1 MTSPRFLVGID
12 LGTTNTVVAFCEI
25 TDNLEQS
32 NVTLFDIDQLIG
44 PGEVVRKPL
53 LPSFRYHPAD
63 GQISPS
69 DLILPWESVR
79 TEGDIDN
86 VIVGE
91 WARELGAKVEGRQV
105 SSAKSWLSHQA
116 VDRRSEI
123 LPWAGAAD
131 VEKVS
136 PVTASASYLNHIR
149 QSWNYRHPSNKLE
162 DQDVV
167 VTVPA
172 SFDETARKL
181 TLEAAEQAGLGKIV
195 LLEEPQAV
203 CYDWYARHQHT
214 ASEELKTLP
223 LILVCDVGGG
233 TTDLSLIEAKF
244 DSDELALDRIGV
256 GEHLMLGGD
265 NLDLALAHLAEQ
277 RFSQSKKLNAANLT
291 KLIQQTR
298 KAKENLLSAN
308 APDEVKITMLGS
320 GSKLLGG
327 TKSVQL
333 SKQEVHQIALD
344 GFFPL
349 SGFEEVPDK
358 RRSAVVEF
366 GLPYVADPA
375 VSKHIAEFLTQ
386 HQQVSYAALNR
397 ANKLN
402 LESNQDLESNQNL
415 ESNQY
420 LENGE
425 GTEKPAIPVGL
436 LLNGG
441 VFNSELVTE
450 RITQLLENWKGT
462 PITVLDNPHPDW
474 SVALGA
480 VAFGKARRGA
490 QLKIGGG
497 AARSY
502 FLHLP
507 EKNKMGKALCLL
519 AKGTEEGHEIRLS
532 GRRFSLTLGEPVKFN
547 LLTSTH
553 DSFGNTNSGSNA
565 SIQNGMMVDVDPDI
579 FAPLPPYISTLES
592 EGATLQA
599 NQKERV
605 EVQLACQ
612 LTEVGT
618 LKMECVSTE
627 DDSTE
632 NDSKRWKLE
641 FEVRNQQAD
650 DQENSSF
657 HPNLEECKTL
667 ISRIYS
673 GNKKSAEGKE
683 IKTLPKDLERKLGKR
698 EEWDFATLRQLFDAF
713 SQGRKR
719 RRRSEQHEKNW
730 LRLAGF
736 SMRPGFGDPTDS
748 WRIEQIWSLYQ
759 QSIQFKNHQ
768 GWTDWWVFWRRV
780 AGGLSQEQQ
789 ETILADIAKYLHPGA
804 MKNPQSAKAAQDMGY
819 ESMVRLSAS
828 LENLDVEDKVLLA
841 TWYLSKAMNHNQFEQ
856 AHWWALGR
864 LASRTPLYGSQHN
877 AIPREQIEQWLPKLL
892 ELNWQ
897 KEQMIAFA
905 VVMMCRKTGDRLF
918 DVSDDYRE
926 QVRSKLKQSKV
937 PESWISLVEEVKELS
952 ESESKRVFGDALPSG
967 LTLISS

>member
-1 MTSPRFLVGID
+1 MASPRFLVGID
-12 LGTTNTVVAFCEI
+12 LGTTNTVVAYCEI

-32 NVTLFDIDQLIG
+32 EVSLFDIDQLIG

-53 LPSFRYHPAD
+53 LPSFRYHPAV

-69 DLILPWESVR
+69 DLTLPWENEPVS
-79 TEGDIDN
+79 GDISN

-116 VDRRSEI
+116 VDRSSDI
-123 LPWAGAAD
+123 LPWAGAQD
-131 VEKVS
+131 VDKVS
-136 PVTASASYLNHIR
+136 PVIASASYLNHIR
-149 QSWNYRHPSNKLE
+149 QAWNYRHPSNKLE

-181 TLEAAEQAGLGKIV
+181 TLEAAQLAGLKKIV

-203 CYDWYARHQHT
+203 CYDWYARHQQT
-214 ASEELKTLP
+214 AADKLKELP

-233 TTDLSLIEAKF
+233 TTDLSLIEASF
-244 DSDELALDRIGV
+244 SSQDELALDRIGV

-265 NLDLALAHLAEQ
+265 NLDLALAHLAES
-277 RFSQSKKLNAANLT
+277 RFNQSKKLTAASLT

-308 APDEVKITMLGS
+308 APEEVKITMLGS

-327 TKSVQL
+327 TKSIGL

-349 SGFEEVPDK
+349 SDFSEVPDK

-375 VSKHIAEFLTQ
+375 VSKHVAEFLTQ
-386 HQQVSYAALNR
+386 HQQVARAALR
-397 ANKLN
+397 IEDDK
-402 LESNQDLESNQNL
+402 QN
-415 ESNQY
+415 
-420 LENGE
+420 
-425 GTEKPAIPVGL
+425 AIPVGL

-450 RITQLLENWKGT
+450 RVTTLLSDWRGA
-462 PITVLDNPHPDW
+462 PVTVLDNPHPDW

-502 FLHLP
+502 FLHLQ

-532 GRRFSLTLGEPVKFN
+532 GRRFSLTLGEPVRFN

-553 DSFGNTNSGSNA
+553 DTLTNNTV
-565 SIQNGMMVDVDPDI
+565 IQNGVMVDVDPDL
-579 FAPLPPYISTLES
+579 FAPLPPYITTLEG
-592 EGATLQA
+592 EGAELQA

-605 EVQLACQ
+605 EVQLTCQ

-618 LKMECVSTE
+618 LKMECVSAE
-627 DDSTE
+627 D
-632 NDSKRWKLE
+632 DSKRWELE
-641 FEVRNQQAD
+641 FEVRNKQTD
-650 DQENSSF
+650 DSEQVKL
-657 HPNLEECKTL
+657 HPKLNECKEL
-667 ISRIYS
+667 IARLYS
-673 GNKKSAEGKE
+673 GNKKSAESKE
-683 IKTLPKDLERKLGKR
+683 IKTLAKDLEKKLGKR
-698 EEWDFATLRQLFDAF
+698 DEWDFTTLRQLFDTFA
-713 SQGRKR
+713 QGRKR

-736 SMRPGFGDPTDS
+736 ALRPGFGDPTDS
-748 WRIEQIWSLYQ
+748 WRIEQVWGLYQ
-759 QSIQFKNHQ
+759 QNIQFKNHQ
-768 GWTDWWVFWRRV
+768 GWTDWWVFWRRI

-819 ESMVRLSAS
+819 ESMVRLAAS
-828 LENLDVEDKVLLA
+828 LEHLEVEDKVLLA
-841 TWYLSKAMNHNQFEQ
+841 TWFLSKAINQNQFEQ
-856 AHWWALGR
+856 AHWWAMGR

-877 AIPREQIEQWLPKLL
+877 VVPREQAEQWLPKLL
-892 ELNWQ
+892 EQNWQ
-897 KEQMIAFA
+897 KEPMIAFA
-905 VVMMCRKTGDRLF
+905 AVMICRKTGDRLF
-918 DVSDDYRE
+918 DISDDYRE
-926 QVRSKLKQSKV
+926 QVLAKLKQSKV
-937 PESWISLVEEVKELS
+937 PESWVSLVEEVKELS
-952 ESESKRVFGDALPSG
+952 ESESKRIFGDALPSG
-967 LTLISS
+967 LTLVNN

>member
-1 MTSPRFLVGID
+1 MASPRFLVGID

-25 TDNLEQS
+25 TDDLQQS
-32 NVTLFDIDQLIG
+32 KVSLFDIDQLIG

-53 LPSFRYHPAD
+53 LPSFRYHPAE
-63 GQISPS
+63 GQISPN
-69 DLILPWESVR
+69 DLTLPWDNQPV
-79 TEGDIDN
+79 EGDIKHL
-86 VIVGE
+86 IVGE

-116 VDRRSEI
+116 VDRNSDI
-123 LPWAGAAD
+123 LPWAGASD
-131 VEKVS
+131 VDKVS
-136 PVTASASYLNHIR
+136 PVIASASYLNHIR
-149 QSWNYRHPSNKLE
+149 QAWNYRNPSNKLE
-162 DQDVV
+162 DQEVV

-181 TLEAAEQAGLGKIV
+181 TLEAAQLAGLHKIV

-203 CYDWYARHQHT
+203 CYDWYARHQQT
-214 ASEELKTLP
+214 ASDELKDLP

-244 DSDELALDRIGV
+244 NQDELALDRIGV

-265 NLDLALAHLAEQ
+265 NLDLALAHLAES
-277 RFSQSKKLNAANLT
+277 RFSQSKKLNAASLT

-298 KAKENLLSAN
+298 KAKEQLLSSG

-327 TKSVQL
+327 TKSIGL
-333 SKQEVHQIALD
+333 TKQEVHQIALD

-349 SGFEEVPDK
+349 SDFSQTPDK

-375 VSKHIAEFLTQ
+375 VSKHVAEFLGL
-386 HQQVSYAALNR
+386 HQQVSYAALGQ
-397 ANKLN
+397 
-402 LESNQDLESNQNL
+402 EDTS
-415 ESNQY
+415 
-420 LENGE
+420 
-425 GTEKPAIPVGL
+425 KPAIPVGI

-441 VFNSELVTE
+441 VFNSDLVTE
-450 RITQLLENWKGT
+450 RVTQLLGKWRGA
-462 PITVLDNPHPDW
+462 PVTVLDNPHPDW

-502 FLHLP
+502 FLHLQQ
-507 EKNKMGKALCLL
+507 KNKMGKALCLL

-532 GRRFSLTLGEPVKFN
+532 GRRFSLTLGEPVRFN

-553 DSFGNTNSGSNA
+553 DTLTNDA
-565 SIQNGMMVDVDPDI
+565 QIQNGVIVDVDPDI
-579 FAPLPPYISTLES
+579 FAPLPPYISTLEG
-592 EGATLQA
+592 EGAELQA

-618 LKMECVSTE
+618 LKMECVSV
-627 DDSTE
+627 DD
-632 NDSKRWKLE
+632 DAKRWALE
-641 FEVRNQQAD
+641 FEVRNQKAEQSEEEVLSPRLA
-650 DQENSSF
+650 
-657 HPNLEECKTL
+657 ECKAL
-667 ISRIYS
+667 ITRIYS
-673 GNKKSAEGKE
+673 GNKKSADSKE
-683 IKTLPKDLERKLGKR
+683 IKTLAKDLEKKLGKR
-698 EEWDFATLRQLFDAF
+698 DEWDFATLRHLFDAF
-713 SQGRKR
+713 AQGRKR

-736 SMRPGFGDPTDS
+736 SLRPGFGDATDS
-748 WRIEQIWSLYQ
+748 WRIEQVWGLYQ
-759 QSIQFKNHQ
+759 QNIQFKNHQ
-768 GWTDWWVFWRRV
+768 GWTDWWVFWRRI
-780 AGGLSQEQQ
+780 AGGLNQEQQ

-804 MKNPQSAKAAQDMGY
+804 MKNPQSAKAAQEMGY
-819 ESMVRLSAS
+819 ESMVRLAAS
-828 LENLDVEDKVLLA
+828 LEHLEVEDKVLLSS
-841 TWYLSKAMNHNQFEQ
+841 WFLNKALNSNQFEQ

-877 AIPREQIEQWLPKLL
+877 VIPREQAEQWLPKLL
-892 ELNWQ
+892 DKNWQ
-897 KEQMIAFA
+897 KEPMIAFA
-905 VVMMCRKTGDRLF
+905 AVMICRKTGDRLF
-918 DVSDDYRE
+918 DISDEFRV
-926 QVRSKLKQSKV
+926 QVLEKLKQSKV
-937 PESWISLVEEVKELS
+937 SPSWITLVKEVSELS

-967 LTLISS
+967 LTLVNH

>member
-1 MTSPRFLVGID
+1 MASPRFLVGID
-12 LGTTNTVVAFCEI
+12 LGTTNTVVAYCEI

-32 NVTLFDIDQLIG
+32 EVSLFDIDQLIG

-53 LPSFRYHPAD
+53 LPSFRYHPAV

-69 DLILPWESVR
+69 DLTLPWDNEPVA
-79 TEGDIDN
+79 GDINN

-116 VDRRSEI
+116 VNRNSDI
-123 LPWAGAAD
+123 LPWAGAQD
-131 VEKVS
+131 VDKVS
-136 PVTASASYLNHIR
+136 PVIASASYLNHIR
-149 QSWNYRHPSNKLE
+149 QAWNYRHPSNKLE

-181 TLEAAEQAGLGKIV
+181 TLEAAELAGLKKIV

-203 CYDWYARHQHT
+203 CYDWYARHQQT
-214 ASEELKTLP
+214 AADELKDLP

-244 DSDELALDRIGV
+244 THDDLALDRIGV

-265 NLDLALAHLAEQ
+265 NLDLALAHLAES
-277 RFSQSKKLNAANLT
+277 RFSQNKKLTAASLT

-298 KAKENLLSAN
+298 KAKENLLSTS

-327 TKSVQL
+327 TKSIAL

-349 SGFEEVPDK
+349 SDFSEVPDK

-375 VSKHIAEFLTQ
+375 VSKHVAEFLTQ
-386 HQQVSYAALNR
+386 HQQVSRAALGIEDD
-397 ANKLN
+397 K
-402 LESNQDLESNQNL
+402 QN
-415 ESNQY
+415 
-420 LENGE
+420 
-425 GTEKPAIPVGL
+425 AIPVGL

-441 VFNSELVTE
+441 VFNSDLVTE
-450 RITQLLENWKGT
+450 RVTTLLSDWRGA
-462 PITVLDNPHPDW
+462 PVTVLDNPHPDW

-502 FLHLP
+502 FLHLQ

-532 GRRFSLTLGEPVKFN
+532 GRRFSLTLGEPVRFN

-553 DSFGNTNSGSNA
+553 DTLTNNTA
-565 SIQNGMMVDVDPDI
+565 IQNGVMVDVDPDL
-579 FAPLPPYISTLES
+579 FAPLPPYITTLEG
-592 EGATLQA
+592 EGAELQA

-618 LKMECVSTE
+618 LKMECVSAE
-627 DDSTE
+627 DDK
-632 NDSKRWKLE
+632 KRWELE
-641 FEVRNQQAD
+641 FEVRNKQAD
-650 DQENSSF
+650 DGEEIQL
-657 HPNLEECKTL
+657 HPRLNECKEL
-667 ISRIYS
+667 IARLYS
-673 GNKKSAEGKE
+673 GNKKSAEGNE
-683 IKTLPKDLERKLGKR
+683 IKTLAKDLEKKLGKR
-698 EEWDFATLRQLFDAF
+698 DEWDFTTLRQLFDTFA
-713 SQGRKR
+713 QGRKR

-736 SMRPGFGDPTDS
+736 ALRPGFGDPTDS
-748 WRIEQIWSLYQ
+748 WRIEQVWGLYQ
-759 QSIQFKNHQ
+759 QNIQFKNHQ
-768 GWTDWWVFWRRV
+768 GWTDWWVFWRRI

-804 MKNPQSAKAAQDMGY
+804 MKNPQSAKAAQEMGY

-828 LENLDVEDKVLLA
+828 LEHLEVEDKVLLA
-841 TWYLSKAMNHNQFEQ
+841 TWFLSKAINQNQFEQ
-856 AHWWALGR
+856 AHWWAMGR

-877 AIPREQIEQWLPKLL
+877 VIPREQAEQWLPKLL
-892 ELNWQ
+892 EQNWL
-897 KEQMIAFA
+897 KEPMIAFA
-905 VVMMCRKTGDRLF
+905 AVMICRKTGDRLF
-918 DVSDDYRE
+918 DISDDYRE
-926 QVRSKLKQSKV
+926 QVLTKLKQSKV
-937 PESWISLVEEVKELS
+937 PESWVSLVEEVKELS

-967 LTLISS
+967 LTLVHH

>member
-1 MTSPRFLVGID
+1 MASPRFLVGID
-12 LGTTNTVVAFCEI
+12 LGTTNTVVAYCEI

-32 NVTLFDIDQLIG
+32 EVSLFDIDQLIG

-53 LPSFRYHPAD
+53 LPSFRYHPAV

-69 DLILPWESVR
+69 DLTLPWENEPVA
-79 TEGDIDN
+79 GDINN

-116 VDRRSEI
+116 VDRNSDI
-123 LPWAGAAD
+123 LPWAGAQD
-131 VEKVS
+131 VDKVS
-136 PVTASASYLNHIR
+136 PVIASASYLNHIR
-149 QSWNYRHPSNKLE
+149 QAWNYRHPSNKLE

-181 TLEAAEQAGLGKIV
+181 TLEAAELAGLKKIV

-203 CYDWYARHQHT
+203 CYDWYARHQQT
-214 ASEELKTLP
+214 AADELKDLP

-244 DSDELALDRIGV
+244 THDDLALDRIGV

-265 NLDLALAHLAEQ
+265 NLDLALAHLAES
-277 RFSQSKKLNAANLT
+277 RFSQNKKLTAASLT

-298 KAKENLLSAN
+298 KAKENLLSTS

-327 TKSVQL
+327 TKSIAL

-349 SGFEEVPDK
+349 SDFSEVPDK

-375 VSKHIAEFLTQ
+375 VSKHVAEFLTQ
-386 HQQVSYAALNR
+386 HQQVARAALGIEDD
-397 ANKLN
+397 K
-402 LESNQDLESNQNL
+402 QN
-415 ESNQY
+415 
-420 LENGE
+420 
-425 GTEKPAIPVGL
+425 AIPVGL

-441 VFNSELVTE
+441 VFNSDLVTE
-450 RITQLLENWKGT
+450 RVTTLLSDWRGA
-462 PITVLDNPHPDW
+462 PVTVLDNPHPDW

-502 FLHLP
+502 FLHLQ

-532 GRRFSLTLGEPVKFN
+532 GRRFSLTLGEPVRFN

-553 DSFGNTNSGSNA
+553 DTLTNNTA
-565 SIQNGMMVDVDPDI
+565 IQNGVMVDVGPDL
-579 FAPLPPYISTLES
+579 FAPLPPYITTLEG
-592 EGATLQA
+592 EGAELQA

-618 LKMECVSTE
+618 LKMECVSAE
-627 DDSTE
+627 D
-632 NDSKRWKLE
+632 DSKRWELE
-641 FEVRNQQAD
+641 FEVRNKQTD
-650 DQENSSF
+650 DSEQVKL
-657 HPNLEECKTL
+657 HPKLNECKEL
-667 ISRIYS
+667 IARLYS

-683 IKTLPKDLERKLGKR
+683 IKTLAKDLEKKLGKR
-698 EEWDFATLRQLFDAF
+698 DEWEFTTLRQLFDTFA
-713 SQGRKR
+713 QGRKR

-736 SMRPGFGDPTDS
+736 ALRPGFGDPTDS
-748 WRIEQIWSLYQ
+748 WRIEQVWGLYQ
-759 QSIQFKNHQ
+759 QNIQFKNHQ
-768 GWTDWWVFWRRV
+768 GWTDWWVFWRRI

-804 MKNPQSAKAAQDMGY
+804 MKNPQSAKAAQEMGY

-828 LENLDVEDKVLLA
+828 LEHLEVEDKVLLA
-841 TWYLSKAMNHNQFEQ
+841 TWFLSKAINQNQFEQ
-856 AHWWALGR
+856 AHWWAMGR

-877 AIPREQIEQWLPKLL
+877 VIPREQAEQWLPKLL
-892 ELNWQ
+892 EQNWL
-897 KEQMIAFA
+897 KEPMIAFA
-905 VVMMCRKTGDRLF
+905 AVMICRKTGDRLF
-918 DVSDDYRE
+918 DISDDYRE
-926 QVRSKLKQSKV
+926 QVLTKLKQSKV
-937 PESWISLVEEVKELS
+937 PESWVSLVEEVKELS

-967 LTLISS
+967 LTLVHH

>member
-1 MTSPRFLVGID
+1 MASPRFLVGID
-12 LGTTNTVVAFCEI
+12 LGTTNTVVAYCEI

-32 NVTLFDIDQLIG
+32 EVSLFDIDQLIG

-53 LPSFRYHPAD
+53 LPSFRYHPAV

-69 DLILPWESVR
+69 DLTLPWDNEPVA
-79 TEGDIDN
+79 GDISN

-116 VDRRSEI
+116 VDRSSDI
-123 LPWAGAAD
+123 LPWAGAQD
-131 VEKVS
+131 VDKVS
-136 PVTASASYLNHIR
+136 PIIASASYLNHIR
-149 QSWNYRHPSNKLE
+149 QAWNYRHPSNKLE

-181 TLEAAEQAGLGKIV
+181 TLEAAQLAGLKKIV

-203 CYDWYARHQHT
+203 CYDWYARHQQT
-214 ASEELKTLP
+214 ATDELKELP

-233 TTDLSLIEAKF
+233 TTDLSLIEASF
-244 DSDELALDRIGV
+244 SSQDELALDRIGV

-265 NLDLALAHLAEQ
+265 NLDLALAHLAES
-277 RFSQSKKLNAANLT
+277 RFNQSKKLTAASLT

-298 KAKENLLSAN
+298 KAKENLLSSS
-308 APDEVKITMLGS
+308 APEEVKITMLGS

-327 TKSVQL
+327 TKSIGL

-349 SGFEEVPDK
+349 SDFSEVPDK

-375 VSKHIAEFLTQ
+375 VSKHVAEFLTQ
-386 HQQVSYAALNR
+386 HQQVARAALR
-397 ANKLN
+397 IEDDK
-402 LESNQDLESNQNL
+402 QN
-415 ESNQY
+415 
-420 LENGE
+420 
-425 GTEKPAIPVGL
+425 AIPVGL

-450 RITQLLENWKGT
+450 RVTTLLSDWRGA
-462 PITVLDNPHPDW
+462 PVTVLDNPHPDW

-502 FLHLP
+502 FLHLQ

-532 GRRFSLTLGEPVKFN
+532 GRRFSLTLGEPVRFN

-553 DSFGNTNSGSNA
+553 DTLTNNTA
-565 SIQNGMMVDVDPDI
+565 IQNGVMVDVDPDL
-579 FAPLPPYISTLES
+579 FAPLPPYITTLEG
-592 EGATLQA
+592 EGAELQA

-618 LKMECVSTE
+618 LMMECVSAE
-627 DDSTE
+627 D
-632 NDSKRWKLE
+632 DSKRWELE
-641 FEVRNQQAD
+641 FEVRNKQTD
-650 DQENSSF
+650 DSEQVKL
-657 HPNLEECKTL
+657 HPKLNECKEL
-667 ISRIYS
+667 IARLYS
-673 GNKKSAEGKE
+673 GNKKSAESKE
-683 IKTLPKDLERKLGKR
+683 IKTLVKDLEKKLGKR
-698 EEWDFATLRQLFDAF
+698 DEWDFTTLRQLFDTFA
-713 SQGRKR
+713 QGRKR

-736 SMRPGFGDPTDS
+736 ALRPGFGDPTDS
-748 WRIEQIWSLYQ
+748 WRIEQVWGLYQ
-759 QSIQFKNHQ
+759 QNIQFKNHQ
-768 GWTDWWVFWRRV
+768 GWTDWWVFWRRI

-828 LENLDVEDKVLLA
+828 LEHLEVEDKVLLA
-841 TWYLSKAMNHNQFEQ
+841 TWFLSKAINHNQFEQ
-856 AHWWALGR
+856 AHWWAMGR

-877 AIPREQIEQWLPKLL
+877 VVPREQAEQWLPKLL
-892 ELNWQ
+892 EQNWQ
-897 KEQMIAFA
+897 KEPMIAFA
-905 VVMMCRKTGDRLF
+905 AVMICRKTGDRLF
-918 DVSDDYRE
+918 DISDDYRE
-926 QVRSKLKQSKV
+926 QVLAKLKQSKV

-952 ESESKRVFGDALPSG
+952 ESESKRIFGDALPSG
-967 LTLISS
+967 LTLVNN

>member
-1 MTSPRFLVGID
+1 MASPRFLVGID
-12 LGTTNTVVAFCEI
+12 LGTTNTVVAYCEI

-32 NVTLFDIDQLIG
+32 EVSLFDIDQLIG

-53 LPSFRYHPAD
+53 LPSFRYHPAQ

-69 DLILPWESVR
+69 DLTLPWENQPVS
-79 TEGDIDN
+79 GDINN

-116 VDRRSEI
+116 VDRSSDI
-123 LPWAGAAD
+123 LPWAGAQD
-131 VEKVS
+131 VDKVS
-136 PVTASASYLNHIR
+136 PVIASASYLNHIR
-149 QSWNYRHPSNKLE
+149 QAWNYRHPSNKLE

-181 TLEAAEQAGLGKIV
+181 TLEAADLAGLKKIV

-203 CYDWYARHQHT
+203 CYDWYARHQQT
-214 ASEELKTLP
+214 AADELKDLP

-244 DSDELALDRIGV
+244 KQSNDSESELALDRIGV

-265 NLDLALAHLAEQ
+265 NLDLALAHLAES
-277 RFSQSKKLNAANLT
+277 RFNQNKKLTAASLT

-298 KAKENLLSAN
+298 KAKENLLSSN
-308 APDEVKITMLGS
+308 APEEVKITMLGS

-327 TKSVQL
+327 TKSIAL

-349 SGFEEVPDK
+349 SEFNEVPDK

-375 VSKHIAEFLTQ
+375 VSKHVAEFLTQ
-386 HQQVSYAALNR
+386 HQQVSRSALGIEDE
-397 ANKLN
+397 K
-402 LESNQDLESNQNL
+402 QN
-415 ESNQY
+415 
-420 LENGE
+420 
-425 GTEKPAIPVGL
+425 AIPVGL

-441 VFNSELVTE
+441 VFNSDLVTE
-450 RITQLLENWKGT
+450 RVTTLLSDWRGA
-462 PITVLDNPHPDW
+462 PVTVLDNPHPDW

-502 FLHLP
+502 FLHLQ

-532 GRRFSLTLGEPVKFN
+532 GRRFSLTLGEPVRFN

-553 DSFGNTNSGSNA
+553 DTLTNNTA
-565 SIQNGMMVDVDPDI
+565 IQNGVMVDVDPDL
-579 FAPLPPYISTLES
+579 FVPLPPYITTLEG
-592 EGATLQA
+592 EGAELHA

-618 LKMECVSTE
+618 LKMECVSAG
-627 DDSTE
+627 DDT
-632 NDSKRWKLE
+632 KRWALE
-641 FEVRNQQAD
+641 FEVRNKQAD
-650 DQENSSF
+650 DNEDVQL
-657 HPNLEECKTL
+657 HPKLNECKEL
-667 ISRIYS
+667 VARLYS
-673 GNKKSAEGKE
+673 GNKKSADSKE
-683 IKTLPKDLERKLGKR
+683 IKTLAKDLEKKLGKR
-698 EEWDFATLRQLFDAF
+698 DEWDFTTLRQLFDAF
-713 SQGRKR
+713 AQGRKR

-736 SMRPGFGDPTDS
+736 ALRPGFGDPTDS
-748 WRIEQIWSLYQ
+748 WRIEQIWGLYQ
-759 QSIQFKNHQ
+759 QNIQFKNHQ
-768 GWTDWWVFWRRV
+768 GWTDWWVFWRRI
-780 AGGLSQEQQ
+780 AGGLNQEQQ

-828 LENLDVEDKVLLA
+828 LENLEVEDKVLLA
-841 TWYLSKAMNHNQFEQ
+841 TWFLSKAINHNQFQQ
-856 AHWWALGR
+856 AHWWAMGR
-864 LASRTPLYGSQHN
+864 LASRTPLYGSQHSV
-877 AIPREQIEQWLPKLL
+877 IPREQAEQWLPKLL
-892 ELNWQ
+892 EQNWQ
-897 KEQMIAFA
+897 KEPMIAFA
-905 VVMMCRKTGDRLF
+905 AVMICRKTGDRLF
-918 DVSDDYRE
+918 DISDDYRE
-926 QVRSKLKQSKV
+926 KVLAKLKQSKV
-937 PESWISLVEEVKELS
+937 PESWVSLVEEVKELS
-952 ESESKRVFGDALPSG
+952 DSESKRVFGDALPSG
-967 LTLISS
+967 LTLVHH

>member
-1 MTSPRFLVGID
+1 MASPRFLVGID
-12 LGTTNTVVAFCEI
+12 LGTTNTVVAYCEI

-32 NVTLFDIDQLIG
+32 EVSLFDIDQLIG

-53 LPSFRYHPAD
+53 LPSFRYHPAV

-69 DLILPWESVR
+69 DLTLPWENEPVS
-79 TEGDIDN
+79 GDISN

-116 VDRRSEI
+116 VDRSSDI
-123 LPWAGAAD
+123 LPWAGAQD
-131 VEKVS
+131 VDKVS
-136 PVTASASYLNHIR
+136 PVIASASYLNHIR
-149 QSWNYRHPSNKLE
+149 QAWNYRHPSNKLE

-181 TLEAAEQAGLGKIV
+181 TLEAAQLAGLKKIV

-203 CYDWYARHQHT
+203 CYDWYARHQQT
-214 ASEELKTLP
+214 AADELKELP

-233 TTDLSLIEAKF
+233 TTDLSLIEASF
-244 DSDELALDRIGV
+244 SSQNELALDRIGV

-265 NLDLALAHLAEQ
+265 NLDLALAHLAES
-277 RFSQSKKLNAANLT
+277 RFNQSKKLTAASLT

-298 KAKENLLSAN
+298 KAKENLLSAS
-308 APDEVKITMLGS
+308 APEEVKITMLGS

-327 TKSVQL
+327 TKSIGL

-349 SGFEEVPDK
+349 SDFSEVPDK

-375 VSKHIAEFLTQ
+375 VSKHVAEFLTQ
-386 HQQVSYAALNR
+386 HQQVSRAALGIEDD
-397 ANKLN
+397 K
-402 LESNQDLESNQNL
+402 QN
-415 ESNQY
+415 
-420 LENGE
+420 
-425 GTEKPAIPVGL
+425 AIPVGL

-450 RITQLLENWKGT
+450 RVTTLLSDWRGA
-462 PITVLDNPHPDW
+462 PVTVLDNPHPDW

-502 FLHLP
+502 FLHLQ

-532 GRRFSLTLGEPVKFN
+532 GRRFSLTLGEPVRFN

-553 DSFGNTNSGSNA
+553 DTLTNNTA
-565 SIQNGMMVDVDPDI
+565 IQNGVMVDVDPDL
-579 FAPLPPYISTLES
+579 FAPLPPYITTLEG
-592 EGATLQA
+592 EGAELQA

-618 LKMECVSTE
+618 LKMECVSAE
-627 DDSTE
+627 D
-632 NDSKRWKLE
+632 DSKRWELE
-641 FEVRNQQAD
+641 FEVRNKQTD
-650 DQENSSF
+650 DSEQVKL
-657 HPNLEECKTL
+657 HPKLNECKEL
-667 ISRIYS
+667 IARLYS
-673 GNKKSAEGKE
+673 GNKKSAESKE
-683 IKTLPKDLERKLGKR
+683 IKTLAKDLEKKLGKR
-698 EEWDFATLRQLFDAF
+698 DEWDFTTLRQLFDTFA
-713 SQGRKR
+713 QGRKR

-736 SMRPGFGDPTDS
+736 ALRPGFGDPTDS
-748 WRIEQIWSLYQ
+748 WRIEQVWGLYQ
-759 QSIQFKNHQ
+759 QNIQFKNHQ
-768 GWTDWWVFWRRV
+768 GWTDWWVFWRRI

-828 LENLDVEDKVLLA
+828 LEHLEVEDKVLLA
-841 TWYLSKAMNHNQFEQ
+841 TWFLSKAINHNQFEQ
-856 AHWWALGR
+856 AHWWAMGR

-877 AIPREQIEQWLPKLL
+877 VVPREQAEQWLPKLL
-892 ELNWQ
+892 EQNWQ
-897 KEQMIAFA
+897 KEPMIAFA
-905 VVMMCRKTGDRLF
+905 AVMICRKTGDRLF
-918 DVSDDYRE
+918 DISDDYRE
-926 QVRSKLKQSKV
+926 QVLAKLKQSKV
-937 PESWISLVEEVKELS
+937 PESWVSLVEEVKELS
-952 ESESKRVFGDALPSG
+952 ESESKRIFGDALPSG
-967 LTLISS
+967 LTLVNN

>member
-1 MTSPRFLVGID
+1 MASPRFLVGID
-12 LGTTNTVVAFCEI
+12 LGTTNTVVAYCEI
-25 TDNLEQS
+25 TDNLQQS
-32 NVTLFDIDQLIG
+32 AVSLFEIDQLIG

-53 LPSFRYHPAD
+53 LPSFRYHPAT

-69 DLILPWESVR
+69 DLILPWEHEPVS
-79 TEGDIDN
+79 GDIRH

-116 VDRRSEI
+116 VDRNSDI
-123 LPWAGAAD
+123 LPWAAASD
-131 VEKVS
+131 VDKVS
-136 PVTASASYLNHIR
+136 PVVASASYLNHIR
-149 QSWNYRHPSNKLE
+149 QAWNYRNPSNKLE

-181 TLEAAEQAGLGKIV
+181 TLEAAELAGLNKIV

-203 CYDWYARHQHT
+203 CYDWYARHQQT
-214 ASEELKTLP
+214 ASEELQDVP

-233 TTDLSLIEAKF
+233 TTDLSLIEAKL
-244 DSDELALDRIGV
+244 DDNELALDRIGV

-265 NLDLALAHLAEQ
+265 NLDLALAHLAES
-277 RFSQSKKLNAANLT
+277 RFSQNTKKLNAAALT

-298 KAKENLLSAN
+298 KAKENLLSSN
-308 APDEVKITMLGS
+308 APQEVKITMLGS

-327 TKSVQL
+327 TKSIGL
-333 SKQEVHQIALD
+333 TKEEVHQIALD

-349 SGFEEVPDK
+349 SDFSDIPDK

-375 VSKHIAEFLTQ
+375 VSKHVAEFLNV
-386 HQQVSYAALNR
+386 HQQVSYSALNQ
-397 ANKLN
+397 
-402 LESNQDLESNQNL
+402 EDTS
-415 ESNQY
+415 
-420 LENGE
+420 
-425 GTEKPAIPVGL
+425 KPAIPVGL

-441 VFNSELVTE
+441 VFNSDLVTE
-450 RITQLLENWKGT
+450 RITSLLGNWRGA

-497 AARSY
+497 AARSF
-502 FLHLP
+502 FLHLQ

-532 GRRFSLTLGEPVKFN
+532 GRRFSLTLGEPVRFN

-553 DSFGNTNSGSNA
+553 DTLTQNTA
-565 SIQNGMMVDVDPDI
+565 IQNGVMVDVDPDI
-579 FAPLPPYISTLES
+579 FAPLPPYISTLEG
-592 EGATLQA
+592 EGIELQA

-618 LKMECVSTE
+618 LKMECVSVE
-627 DDSTE
+627 DDT
-632 NDSKRWKLE
+632 KRWALE
-641 FEVRNQQAD
+641 FEVRNQKAD
-650 DQENSSF
+650 DAEQEQL
-657 HPNLEECKTL
+657 HPRLTDCKEL
-667 ISRIYS
+667 ITRIYS
-673 GNKKSAEGKE
+673 GNKKSADTKE
-683 IKTLPKDLERKLGKR
+683 IKTLAKDLEKKLGKR
-698 EEWDFATLRQLFDAF
+698 DEWDFSTLRQLFDAF
-713 SQGRKR
+713 AQGRKR

-736 SMRPGFGDPTDS
+736 SLRPGFGDPTDS
-748 WRIEQIWSLYQ
+748 WRIEQVWGLYQ
-759 QSIQFKNHQ
+759 QGIQFKNHQ
-768 GWTDWWVFWRRV
+768 GWTDWWVFWRRI

-804 MKNPQSAKAAQDMGY
+804 MKNPQSAKAAQEMGY

-828 LENLDVEDKVLLA
+828 LEHLEVEDKVLLA
-841 TWYLSKAMNHNQFEQ
+841 SWFLSKALNHNQFEQ
-856 AHWWALGR
+856 AHWWAMGR

-877 AIPREQIEQWLPKLL
+877 VVSREQAEQWLPKLL
-892 ELNWQ
+892 EQNWQ
-897 KEQMIAFA
+897 KEPMIAFA
-905 VVMMCRKTGDRLF
+905 AVMICRKTGDRLF
-918 DVSDDYRE
+918 DISDDFRE
-926 QVRSKLKQSKV
+926 QVLAKLKQSKV
-937 PESWISLVEEVKELS
+937 PESWVSLVEEIKELS

-967 LTLISS
+967 LTLVNH

>member
-1 MTSPRFLVGID
+1 MASPRFLVGID
-12 LGTTNTVVAFCEI
+12 LGTTNTVVAYCEI

-32 NVTLFDIDQLIG
+32 EVSLFDIDQLIG

-53 LPSFRYHPAD
+53 LPSFRYHPAV

-69 DLILPWESVR
+69 DLTLPWENEPVS
-79 TEGDIDN
+79 GDISN

-116 VDRRSEI
+116 VDRSSDI
-123 LPWAGAAD
+123 LPWAGAQD
-131 VEKVS
+131 VDKVS
-136 PVTASASYLNHIR
+136 PVIASASYLNHIR
-149 QSWNYRHPSNKLE
+149 QAWNYRHPSNKLE

-181 TLEAAEQAGLGKIV
+181 TLEAAELAGLKKIV

-203 CYDWYARHQHT
+203 CYDWYARHQQT
-214 ASEELKTLP
+214 AADELKELP

-233 TTDLSLIEAKF
+233 TTDLSLIEASF
-244 DSDELALDRIGV
+244 SSQDELALDRIGV

-265 NLDLALAHLAEQ
+265 NLDLALAHLAESRLSQ
-277 RFSQSKKLNAANLT
+277 NKGEQSKKLTAASLT

-298 KAKENLLSAN
+298 KAKENLLSAS
-308 APDEVKITMLGS
+308 APEEVKITMLGS

-327 TKSVQL
+327 TKSIGL

-349 SGFEEVPDK
+349 SDFSEVPDK

-375 VSKHIAEFLTQ
+375 VSKHVAEFLTQ
-386 HQQVSYAALNR
+386 HQQVARAALR
-397 ANKLN
+397 IEDDK
-402 LESNQDLESNQNL
+402 QN
-415 ESNQY
+415 
-420 LENGE
+420 
-425 GTEKPAIPVGL
+425 AIPVGL

-450 RITQLLENWKGT
+450 RVTTLLSDWRGA
-462 PITVLDNPHPDW
+462 PVTVLDNPHPDW

-502 FLHLP
+502 FLHLQ

-532 GRRFSLTLGEPVKFN
+532 GRRFSLTLGEPVRFN

-553 DSFGNTNSGSNA
+553 DILTNNTA
-565 SIQNGMMVDVDPDI
+565 IQNGVMVDVDPDL
-579 FAPLPPYISTLES
+579 FAPLPPYITTLEG
-592 EGATLQA
+592 EGAELQA

-618 LKMECVSTE
+618 LKMECVSAE
-627 DDSTE
+627 DE
-632 NDSKRWKLE
+632 SKRWELE
-641 FEVRNQQAD
+641 FEVRNKQTD
-650 DQENSSF
+650 DSEQVKL
-657 HPNLEECKTL
+657 HPKLNECKEL
-667 ISRIYS
+667 IARLYS
-673 GNKKSAEGKE
+673 GNKKSAESKE
-683 IKTLPKDLERKLGKR
+683 IKTLAKDLEKKLGKR
-698 EEWDFATLRQLFDAF
+698 DEWDFTTLRQLFDTFA
-713 SQGRKR
+713 QGRKR

-736 SMRPGFGDPTDS
+736 ALRPGFGDPTDS
-748 WRIEQIWSLYQ
+748 WRIEQVWGLYQ
-759 QSIQFKNHQ
+759 QNIQFKNHQ
-768 GWTDWWVFWRRV
+768 GWTDWWVFWRRI

-819 ESMVRLSAS
+819 ESMVRLAAS
-828 LENLDVEDKVLLA
+828 LEHLEVEDKVLLA
-841 TWYLSKAMNHNQFEQ
+841 TWFLSKAINHNQFEQ
-856 AHWWALGR
+856 AHWWAMGR

-877 AIPREQIEQWLPKLL
+877 VIPREQAEQWLPKLL
-892 ELNWQ
+892 EQNWQ
-897 KEQMIAFA
+897 KEPMIAFA
-905 VVMMCRKTGDRLF
+905 AVMICRKTGDRLF
-918 DVSDDYRE
+918 DISDDYRE
-926 QVRSKLKQSKV
+926 QVLAKLKQSKV
-937 PESWISLVEEVKELS
+937 PESWVSLVEEVKELS
-952 ESESKRVFGDALPSG
+952 ESESKRIFGDALPSG
-967 LTLISS
+967 LTLVNN

>member
-1 MTSPRFLVGID
+1 MASPRFLVGID
-12 LGTTNTVVAFCEI
+12 LGTTNTVVAYCEI

-32 NVTLFDIDQLIG
+32 EVSLFDIDQLIG

-53 LPSFRYHPAD
+53 LPSFRYHPAV

-69 DLILPWESVR
+69 DLTLPWENEPVS
-79 TEGDIDN
+79 GDISN

-116 VDRRSEI
+116 VDRSSDI
-123 LPWAGAAD
+123 LPWAGAQD
-131 VEKVS
+131 VDKVS
-136 PVTASASYLNHIR
+136 PVIASASYLNHIR
-149 QSWNYRHPSNKLE
+149 QAWNYRHPSNKLE

-181 TLEAAEQAGLGKIV
+181 TLEAAQLAGLKKIV

-203 CYDWYARHQHT
+203 CYDWYARHQQT
-214 ASEELKTLP
+214 AADELKELP

-233 TTDLSLIEAKF
+233 TTDLSLIEASF
-244 DSDELALDRIGV
+244 SSQDELALDRIGV

-265 NLDLALAHLAEQ
+265 NLDLALAHLAES
-277 RFSQSKKLNAANLT
+277 RFNQSKKLTAASLT

-298 KAKENLLSAN
+298 KAKENLLSAS
-308 APDEVKITMLGS
+308 APEEVKITMLGS
-320 GSKLLGG
+320 GSKLLSG
-327 TKSVQL
+327 TKSIGL

-349 SGFEEVPDK
+349 SDFSEVPDK

-375 VSKHIAEFLTQ
+375 VSKHVAEFLTQ
-386 HQQVSYAALNR
+386 HQQVARAALGIEDD
-397 ANKLN
+397 K
-402 LESNQDLESNQNL
+402 QN
-415 ESNQY
+415 
-420 LENGE
+420 
-425 GTEKPAIPVGL
+425 AIPVGL

-450 RITQLLENWKGT
+450 RVTTLLSDWRGS
-462 PITVLDNPHPDW
+462 PVTVLDNPHPDW

-502 FLHLP
+502 FLHLQ

-532 GRRFSLTLGEPVKFN
+532 GRRFSLTLGEPVRFN

-553 DSFGNTNSGSNA
+553 DTLTNNTA
-565 SIQNGMMVDVDPDI
+565 IQNGVMVDVDPDL
-579 FAPLPPYISTLES
+579 FAPLPPYITTLEG
-592 EGATLQA
+592 EGAELQA

-618 LKMECVSTE
+618 LKMECVSAE
-627 DDSTE
+627 D
-632 NDSKRWKLE
+632 DSKRWELE
-641 FEVRNQQAD
+641 FEVRNKQTD
-650 DQENSSF
+650 DSEQVKL
-657 HPNLEECKTL
+657 HPKLNECKEL
-667 ISRIYS
+667 IARLYS
-673 GNKKSAEGKE
+673 GNKKSAESKE
-683 IKTLPKDLERKLGKR
+683 IKTLAKDLEKKLGKR
-698 EEWDFATLRQLFDAF
+698 DEWDFTTLRQLFDTFA
-713 SQGRKR
+713 QGRKR

-736 SMRPGFGDPTDS
+736 ALRPGFGDPTDS
-748 WRIEQIWSLYQ
+748 WRIEQVWGLYQ
-759 QSIQFKNHQ
+759 QNIQFKNHQ
-768 GWTDWWVFWRRV
+768 GWTDWWVFWRRI

-804 MKNPQSAKAAQDMGY
+804 MKNPQSAKTAQDMGY
-819 ESMVRLSAS
+819 ESMVRLAAS
-828 LENLDVEDKVLLA
+828 LEHLEVEDKVLLA
-841 TWYLSKAMNHNQFEQ
+841 TWFLSKAINHNQFEQ
-856 AHWWALGR
+856 AHWWAMGR

-877 AIPREQIEQWLPKLL
+877 VVPREQAEQWLPKLL
-892 ELNWQ
+892 EQNWQ
-897 KEQMIAFA
+897 KEPMIAFA
-905 VVMMCRKTGDRLF
+905 AVMICRKTGDRLF
-918 DVSDDYRE
+918 DISDDYRE
-926 QVRSKLKQSKV
+926 QVLAKLKQSKV
-937 PESWISLVEEVKELS
+937 PESWVSLVEEVKELS
-952 ESESKRVFGDALPSG
+952 ESESKRIFGDALPSG
-967 LTLISS
+967 LTLVNN

>member
-1 MTSPRFLVGID
+1 MASPRFLVGID
-12 LGTTNTVVAFCEI
+12 LGTTNTVVAYCEI

-32 NVTLFDIDQLIG
+32 EVSLFDIDQLIG

-53 LPSFRYHPAD
+53 LPSFRYHPAV

-69 DLILPWESVR
+69 DLTLPWENEPVS
-79 TEGDIDN
+79 GDISN

-116 VDRRSEI
+116 VDRSSDI
-123 LPWAGAAD
+123 LPWAGAQD
-131 VEKVS
+131 VDKVS
-136 PVTASASYLNHIR
+136 PVIASASYLNHIR
-149 QSWNYRHPSNKLE
+149 QAWNYRHPSNKLE

-181 TLEAAEQAGLGKIV
+181 TLEAAQLAGLKKIV

-203 CYDWYARHQHT
+203 CYDWYARHQQT
-214 ASEELKTLP
+214 AADELKELP

-233 TTDLSLIEAKF
+233 TTDLSLIEASF
-244 DSDELALDRIGV
+244 SSQDELALDRIGV

-265 NLDLALAHLAEQ
+265 NLDLALAHLAER
-277 RFSQSKKLNAANLT
+277 RFNQSKKLTAASLT

-298 KAKENLLSAN
+298 KAKENLLSAS
-308 APDEVKITMLGS
+308 APEEVKITMLGS

-327 TKSVQL
+327 TKSIGL

-349 SGFEEVPDK
+349 SDFSEVPDK

-375 VSKHIAEFLTQ
+375 VSKHVAEFLTQ
-386 HQQVSYAALNR
+386 HQQVARAALGIEDE
-397 ANKLN
+397 K
-402 LESNQDLESNQNL
+402 QN
-415 ESNQY
+415 
-420 LENGE
+420 
-425 GTEKPAIPVGL
+425 AIPVGL

-450 RITQLLENWKGT
+450 RVTTLLSDWRGA
-462 PITVLDNPHPDW
+462 PVTVLDNPHPDW

-502 FLHLP
+502 FLHLQ

-532 GRRFSLTLGEPVKFN
+532 GRRFSLTLGEPVRFN

-553 DSFGNTNSGSNA
+553 DTLTNNTA
-565 SIQNGMMVDVDPDI
+565 IQNGVMVDVDPDL
-579 FAPLPPYISTLES
+579 FAPLPPYITTLEG
-592 EGATLQA
+592 EGAELQA

-618 LKMECVSTE
+618 LKMECVSAE
-627 DDSTE
+627 D
-632 NDSKRWKLE
+632 DSKRWELE
-641 FEVRNQQAD
+641 FEVRNKQTD
-650 DQENSSF
+650 DSEQVKL
-657 HPNLEECKTL
+657 HPKLNECKEL
-667 ISRIYS
+667 IARLYS
-673 GNKKSAEGKE
+673 GNKKSAESKE
-683 IKTLPKDLERKLGKR
+683 IKTLAKDLEKKLGKR
-698 EEWDFATLRQLFDAF
+698 DEWDFTTLRQLFDTFA
-713 SQGRKR
+713 QGRKR

-736 SMRPGFGDPTDS
+736 ALRPGFGDPTDS
-748 WRIEQIWSLYQ
+748 WRIEQVWGLYQ
-759 QSIQFKNHQ
+759 QNIQFKNHQ
-768 GWTDWWVFWRRV
+768 GWTDWWVFWRRI

-828 LENLDVEDKVLLA
+828 LEHLEVEDKVLLA
-841 TWYLSKAMNHNQFEQ
+841 TWFLSKAINQNQFEQ
-856 AHWWALGR
+856 AHWWAMGR

-877 AIPREQIEQWLPKLL
+877 VVPREQAEQWLPKLL
-892 ELNWQ
+892 EQNWQ
-897 KEQMIAFA
+897 KEPMIAFA
-905 VVMMCRKTGDRLF
+905 AVMICRKTGDRLF
-918 DVSDDYRE
+918 DISDDYRE
-926 QVRSKLKQSKV
+926 QVLAKLKQSKV
-937 PESWISLVEEVKELS
+937 PESWVSLVEEVKELS
-952 ESESKRVFGDALPSG
+952 ESESKRIFGDALPSG
-967 LTLISS
+967 LTLVNN

>member
-1 MTSPRFLVGID
+1 MASPRFLVGID
-12 LGTTNTVVAFCEI
+12 LGTTNTVVAYCEI

-32 NVTLFDIDQLIG
+32 EVSLFDIDQLIG

-53 LPSFRYHPAD
+53 LPSFRYHPAV

-69 DLILPWESVR
+69 DLTLPWDNEPVA
-79 TEGDIDN
+79 GDINN

-116 VDRRSEI
+116 VDRNSDI
-123 LPWAGAAD
+123 LPWAGAQD
-131 VEKVS
+131 VDKVS
-136 PVTASASYLNHIR
+136 PVIASASYLNHIR
-149 QSWNYRHPSNKLE
+149 QAWNYRHPSNKLE

-181 TLEAAEQAGLGKIV
+181 TLEAAELAGLKKIV

-203 CYDWYARHQHT
+203 CYDWYARHQQT
-214 ASEELKTLP
+214 AADELKDLP

-244 DSDELALDRIGV
+244 THDDLALDRIGV

-265 NLDLALAHLAEQ
+265 NLDLALAHLAES
-277 RFSQSKKLNAANLT
+277 RFSQNKKLTAASLT

-298 KAKENLLSAN
+298 KAKENLLSTS
-308 APDEVKITMLGS
+308 APEEVKITMLGS

-327 TKSVQL
+327 TKSIAL

-349 SGFEEVPDK
+349 SDFSEVPDK

-375 VSKHIAEFLTQ
+375 VSKHVAEFLTQ
-386 HQQVSYAALNR
+386 HQQVSRAALGIEDD
-397 ANKLN
+397 K
-402 LESNQDLESNQNL
+402 QN
-415 ESNQY
+415 
-420 LENGE
+420 
-425 GTEKPAIPVGL
+425 AIPVGL

-441 VFNSELVTE
+441 VFNSDLVTE
-450 RITQLLENWKGT
+450 RVTTLLSDWRGA
-462 PITVLDNPHPDW
+462 PVTVLDNPHPDW

-502 FLHLP
+502 FLHLQ

-532 GRRFSLTLGEPVKFN
+532 GRRFSLTLGEPVRFN

-553 DSFGNTNSGSNA
+553 DTLTNNTA
-565 SIQNGMMVDVDPDI
+565 IQNGVMVDVDPDL
-579 FAPLPPYISTLES
+579 FAPLPPYITTLEG
-592 EGATLQA
+592 EGAELQA

-618 LKMECVSTE
+618 LKMECVSAE
-627 DDSTE
+627 D
-632 NDSKRWKLE
+632 DSKRWELE
-641 FEVRNQQAD
+641 FEVRNKQTD
-650 DQENSSF
+650 DSEQVKL
-657 HPNLEECKTL
+657 HPKLNECKEL
-667 ISRIYS
+667 IARLYS
-673 GNKKSAEGKE
+673 GNKKSAEGNE
-683 IKTLPKDLERKLGKR
+683 IKTLAKDLEKKLGKR
-698 EEWDFATLRQLFDAF
+698 DEWDFTTLRQLFDTFA
-713 SQGRKR
+713 QGRKR

-736 SMRPGFGDPTDS
+736 ALRPGFGDPTDS
-748 WRIEQIWSLYQ
+748 WRIEQVWGLYQ
-759 QSIQFKNHQ
+759 QNIQFKNHQ
-768 GWTDWWVFWRRV
+768 GWTDWWVFWRRI

-804 MKNPQSAKAAQDMGY
+804 MKNPQSAKAAQEMGY

-828 LENLDVEDKVLLA
+828 LEHLEVEDKVLLA
-841 TWYLSKAMNHNQFEQ
+841 TWFLSKAINQNQFEQ
-856 AHWWALGR
+856 AHWWAMGR

-877 AIPREQIEQWLPKLL
+877 VIPREQAEQWLPKLL
-892 ELNWQ
+892 EQNWL
-897 KEQMIAFA
+897 KEPMIAFA
-905 VVMMCRKTGDRLF
+905 AVMICRKTGDRLF
-918 DVSDDYRE
+918 DISDDYRE
-926 QVRSKLKQSKV
+926 QVLTKLKQSKV
-937 PESWISLVEEVKELS
+937 PESWVSLVEEVKELS

-967 LTLISS
+967 LTLVHH

>member
-1 MTSPRFLVGID
+1 MASPRFLVGID
-12 LGTTNTVVAFCEI
+12 LGTTNTVVAYCEI

-32 NVTLFDIDQLIG
+32 EVSLFDIDQLIG

-53 LPSFRYHPAD
+53 LPSFRYHPAV

-69 DLILPWESVR
+69 DLTLPWENEPIS
-79 TEGDIDN
+79 GDISN

-116 VDRRSEI
+116 VDRSSDI
-123 LPWAGAAD
+123 LPWAGAQD
-131 VEKVS
+131 VDKVS
-136 PVTASASYLNHIR
+136 PVIASASYLNHIR
-149 QSWNYRHPSNKLE
+149 QAWNYRHPSNKLE

-181 TLEAAEQAGLGKIV
+181 TLEAAELAGLKKIV

-203 CYDWYARHQHT
+203 CYDWYARHQQT
-214 ASEELKTLP
+214 AADELKELP

-233 TTDLSLIEAKF
+233 TTDLSLIEAKYHN
-244 DSDELALDRIGV
+244 DELALDRIGV

-265 NLDLALAHLAEQ
+265 NLDLALAHLAES
-277 RFSQSKKLNAANLT
+277 RFNQSKKLTAASLT

-298 KAKENLLSAN
+298 KAKEDLLSVS

-327 TKSVQL
+327 TKSIGL

-349 SGFEEVPDK
+349 SDFSEVPDK
-358 RRSAVVEF
+358 RRSAMVEF

-375 VSKHIAEFLTQ
+375 VSKHVAEFLNQ
-386 HQQVSYAALNR
+386 HQQVSYSALGQ
-397 ANKLN
+397 
-402 LESNQDLESNQNL
+402 EDTS
-415 ESNQY
+415 
-420 LENGE
+420 
-425 GTEKPAIPVGL
+425 TPAVPVGL

-450 RITQLLENWKGT
+450 RVTTLLGNWRGA
-462 PITVLDNPHPDW
+462 PVTVLDNPHPDW

-502 FLHLP
+502 FLHLQ

-519 AKGTEEGHEIRLS
+519 AKGTDEGHEIRLS
-532 GRRFSLTLGEPVKFN
+532 GRRFSLTLGEPVRFN

-553 DSFGNTNSGSNA
+553 DTLTHNTEIQSGV
-565 SIQNGMMVDVDPDI
+565 MVEVDPDI
-579 FAPLPPYISTLES
+579 FSPLPPYISTLES
-592 EGATLQA
+592 EGTDLQA

-618 LKMECVSTE
+618 LKIECVSVE
-627 DDSTE
+627 DD
-632 NDSKRWKLE
+632 NKRWELE

-650 DQENSSF
+650 ETEQEQL
-657 HPNLEECKTL
+657 HPRLSESKEL
-667 ISRIYS
+667 ISRLYS
-673 GNKKSAEGKE
+673 GNKKSADAKE
-683 IKTLPKDLERKLGKR
+683 IKTLAKDLERKLGKR
-698 EEWDFATLRQLFDAF
+698 DDWDFTTLRHLFDAF
-713 SQGRKR
+713 AQGRKR
-719 RRRSEQHEKNW
+719 RRRSEAHEKNW

-736 SMRPGFGDPTDS
+736 SLRPGFGDATDS
-748 WRIEQIWSLYQ
+748 WRIEQVWGLYQ

-768 GWTDWWVFWRRV
+768 GWTDWWVFWRRI

-789 ETILADIAKYLHPGA
+789 ETLLADIAKYLHPGA

-828 LENLDVEDKVLLA
+828 LEHLEVEDKVLLA
-841 TWYLSKAMNHNQFEQ
+841 SWFLSKAINHNQFEQ

-864 LASRTPLYGSQHN
+864 LASRTPLYGSQHSV
-877 AIPREQIEQWLPKLL
+877 IPREQAEQWLPKLL
-892 ELNWQ
+892 EQNWL
-897 KEQMIAFA
+897 KEPMIAFA
-905 VVMMCRKTGDRLF
+905 AVMICRKTGDRLF
-918 DVSDDYRE
+918 DISDDYRE
-926 QVRSKLKQSKV
+926 QILAKLKQSKV
-937 PESWISLVEEVKELS
+937 PESWVSLVEEVKELS

-967 LTLISS
+967 LTLVHN

>member
-1 MTSPRFLVGID
+1 MASPRFLVGID
-12 LGTTNTVVAFCEI
+12 LGTTNTVVAYCEI

-32 NVTLFDIDQLIG
+32 EVSLFDIDQLIG

-53 LPSFRYHPAD
+53 LPSFRYHPAV

-69 DLILPWESVR
+69 DLTLPWDNEPVA
-79 TEGDIDN
+79 GDINN

-116 VDRRSEI
+116 VDRNSDI
-123 LPWAGAAD
+123 LPWAGAQD
-131 VEKVS
+131 VDKVS
-136 PVTASASYLNHIR
+136 PVIASASYLNHIR
-149 QSWNYRHPSNKLE
+149 QAWNYRHPSNKLE

-181 TLEAAEQAGLGKIV
+181 TLEAAELAGLKKIV

-203 CYDWYARHQHT
+203 CYDWYARHQQT
-214 ASEELKTLP
+214 AADELKDLP

-244 DSDELALDRIGV
+244 THDDLALDRIGV

-265 NLDLALAHLAEQ
+265 NLDLALAHLAESSFNQ
-277 RFSQSKKLNAANLT
+277 NKKLTAASLT

-298 KAKENLLSAN
+298 KAKENLLSAS

-327 TKSVQL
+327 TKSIAL

-349 SGFEEVPDK
+349 SDFSEVPDK

-375 VSKHIAEFLTQ
+375 VSKHVAEFLTQ
-386 HQQVSYAALNR
+386 HQQVSRAALGIEDD
-397 ANKLN
+397 K
-402 LESNQDLESNQNL
+402 QN
-415 ESNQY
+415 
-420 LENGE
+420 
-425 GTEKPAIPVGL
+425 AIPVGL

-441 VFNSELVTE
+441 VFNSDLVTE
-450 RITQLLENWKGT
+450 RVTTLLSDWRGA
-462 PITVLDNPHPDW
+462 PVTVLDNPHPDW

-502 FLHLP
+502 FLHLQ

-532 GRRFSLTLGEPVKFN
+532 GRRFSLTLGEPVRFN

-553 DSFGNTNSGSNA
+553 DTLTNNTA
-565 SIQNGMMVDVDPDI
+565 IQNGVMVDVDPDL
-579 FAPLPPYISTLES
+579 FAPLPPYITTLEG
-592 EGATLQA
+592 EGAELQA

-618 LKMECVSTE
+618 LKMECVSAE
-627 DDSTE
+627 YD
-632 NDSKRWKLE
+632 NKRWELE
-641 FEVRNQQAD
+641 FEVRNKQAD
-650 DQENSSF
+650 DGEEIQL
-657 HPNLEECKTL
+657 HPRLNECKEL
-667 ISRIYS
+667 IARLYS

-683 IKTLPKDLERKLGKR
+683 IKTLAKDLEKKLGKR
-698 EEWDFATLRQLFDAF
+698 DEWDFTTLRQLFDTFA
-713 SQGRKR
+713 QGRKR

-736 SMRPGFGDPTDS
+736 ALRPGFGDPTDS
-748 WRIEQIWSLYQ
+748 WRIEQVWGLYQ
-759 QSIQFKNHQ
+759 QNIQFKNHQ
-768 GWTDWWVFWRRV
+768 GWTDWWVFWRRI

-804 MKNPQSAKAAQDMGY
+804 MKNPQSAKAAQEMGY

-828 LENLDVEDKVLLA
+828 LEHLEVEDKVLLA
-841 TWYLSKAMNHNQFEQ
+841 TWFLSKAINQNQFEQ
-856 AHWWALGR
+856 AHWWAMGR

-877 AIPREQIEQWLPKLL
+877 VIPREQAEQWLPKLL
-892 ELNWQ
+892 EQNWL
-897 KEQMIAFA
+897 KEPMIAFA
-905 VVMMCRKTGDRLF
+905 AVMICRKTGDRLF
-918 DVSDDYRE
+918 DISDDYRE
-926 QVRSKLKQSKV
+926 QVLTKLKQSKV
-937 PESWISLVEEVKELS
+937 PESWVSLVEEVKELS

-967 LTLISS
+967 LTLVHH

>member
-1 MTSPRFLVGID
+1 MASPRFLVGID
-12 LGTTNTVVAFCEI
+12 LGTTNTVVAYCEI

-32 NVTLFDIDQLIG
+32 EVSLFDIDQLIG

-53 LPSFRYHPAD
+53 LPSFRYHPAV

-69 DLILPWESVR
+69 DLTLPWENEPVS
-79 TEGDIDN
+79 GDISN

-116 VDRRSEI
+116 VDRSSDI
-123 LPWAGAAD
+123 LPWAGAQD
-131 VEKVS
+131 VDKVS
-136 PVTASASYLNHIR
+136 PVIASASYLNHIR
-149 QSWNYRHPSNKLE
+149 QAWNYRHPSNKLE

-181 TLEAAEQAGLGKIV
+181 TLEAAELAGLKKIV

-203 CYDWYARHQHT
+203 CYDWYARHQQT
-214 ASEELKTLP
+214 AADELKELP

-233 TTDLSLIEAKF
+233 TTDLSLIEASF
-244 DSDELALDRIGV
+244 SSQDELALDRIGV

-265 NLDLALAHLAEQ
+265 NLDLALAHLAES
-277 RFSQSKKLNAANLT
+277 RFNQSKKLTAASLT

-298 KAKENLLSAN
+298 KAKENLLSAS
-308 APDEVKITMLGS
+308 APEEVKITMLGS

-327 TKSVQL
+327 TKSIGL

-349 SGFEEVPDK
+349 SDFSEVPDK

-375 VSKHIAEFLTQ
+375 VSKHVAEFLTQ
-386 HQQVSYAALNR
+386 HQQVSRAALG
-397 ANKLN
+397 
-402 LESNQDLESNQNL
+402 LEDDKQN
-415 ESNQY
+415 
-420 LENGE
+420 
-425 GTEKPAIPVGL
+425 AIPVGL

-450 RITQLLENWKGT
+450 RVTTLLSDWRGA
-462 PITVLDNPHPDW
+462 PVTVLDNPHPDW

-502 FLHLP
+502 FLHLQ

-532 GRRFSLTLGEPVKFN
+532 GRRFSLTLGEPVRFN

-553 DSFGNTNSGSNA
+553 DTLTNNTA
-565 SIQNGMMVDVDPDI
+565 IQNGVMVDVDPDL
-579 FAPLPPYISTLES
+579 FAPLPPYITTLEG
-592 EGATLQA
+592 EGAELQA

-618 LKMECVSTE
+618 LKMECVSAE
-627 DDSTE
+627 G
-632 NDSKRWKLE
+632 DSKRWELE
-641 FEVRNQQAD
+641 FEVRNKQTD
-650 DQENSSF
+650 DSEQVKL
-657 HPNLEECKTL
+657 HPKLNECKEL
-667 ISRIYS
+667 IARLYS
-673 GNKKSAEGKE
+673 GNKKSAESKE
-683 IKTLPKDLERKLGKR
+683 IKTLAKDLEKKLGKR
-698 EEWDFATLRQLFDAF
+698 DEWDFTTLRQLFDTFA
-713 SQGRKR
+713 QGRKR

-736 SMRPGFGDPTDS
+736 ALRPGFGDPTDS
-748 WRIEQIWSLYQ
+748 WRIEQVWGLYQ
-759 QSIQFKNHQ
+759 QNIQFKNHQ
-768 GWTDWWVFWRRV
+768 GWTDWWVFWRRI

-819 ESMVRLSAS
+819 ESMVRLAAS
-828 LENLDVEDKVLLA
+828 LEHLEVEDKVLLA
-841 TWYLSKAMNHNQFEQ
+841 TWFLSKAINHNQFEQ
-856 AHWWALGR
+856 AHWWAMGR

-877 AIPREQIEQWLPKLL
+877 VIPREQAEQWLPKLL
-892 ELNWQ
+892 EQNWQ
-897 KEQMIAFA
+897 KEPMIAFA
-905 VVMMCRKTGDRLF
+905 AVMICRKTGDRLF
-918 DVSDDYRE
+918 DISDDYRE
-926 QVRSKLKQSKV
+926 QVLTKLKQSKV
-937 PESWISLVEEVKELS
+937 PESWVSLVEEVKELS
-952 ESESKRVFGDALPSG
+952 ESESKRIFGDALPSG
-967 LTLISS
+967 LTLVNN

>member
-1 MTSPRFLVGID
+1 MASPRFLVGID
-12 LGTTNTVVAFCEI
+12 LGTTNTVVAYCEI

-32 NVTLFDIDQLIG
+32 EVSLFDIDQLIG

-53 LPSFRYHPAD
+53 LPSFRYHPSV

-69 DLILPWESVR
+69 DLTLPWDNEPVA
-79 TEGDIDN
+79 GDINN

-116 VDRRSEI
+116 VDRNSDI
-123 LPWAGAAD
+123 LPWAGAQD
-131 VEKVS
+131 VDKVS
-136 PVTASASYLNHIR
+136 PVIASASYLNHIR
-149 QSWNYRHPSNKLE
+149 QAWNYRHPSNKLE

-181 TLEAAEQAGLGKIV
+181 TLEAAELAGLKKIV

-203 CYDWYARHQHT
+203 CYDWYARHQQT
-214 ASEELKTLP
+214 AADELKDLP

-244 DSDELALDRIGV
+244 THDDLALDRIGV

-265 NLDLALAHLAEQ
+265 NLDLALAHLAES
-277 RFSQSKKLNAANLT
+277 RFSQNKKLTAASLT

-298 KAKENLLSAN
+298 KAKENLLSTS

-327 TKSVQL
+327 TKSIAL

-349 SGFEEVPDK
+349 SDFSEVPDK

-375 VSKHIAEFLTQ
+375 VSKHVAEFLTQ
-386 HQQVSYAALNR
+386 HQQVSRAALGIEDD
-397 ANKLN
+397 K
-402 LESNQDLESNQNL
+402 QN
-415 ESNQY
+415 
-420 LENGE
+420 
-425 GTEKPAIPVGL
+425 AIPVGL

-441 VFNSELVTE
+441 VFNSDLVTE
-450 RITQLLENWKGT
+450 RVTTLLSNWRGA
-462 PITVLDNPHPDW
+462 PVTVLDNPHPDW

-502 FLHLP
+502 FLHLQ

-532 GRRFSLTLGEPVKFN
+532 GRRFSLTLGEPVRFN

-553 DSFGNTNSGSNA
+553 DTLTNNTA
-565 SIQNGMMVDVDPDI
+565 IQNGVMVDVDPDL
-579 FAPLPPYISTLES
+579 FAPLPPYITTLEG
-592 EGATLQA
+592 EGAELQA

-618 LKMECVSTE
+618 LKMECVSAE
-627 DDSTE
+627 DDK
-632 NDSKRWKLE
+632 KRWELE
-641 FEVRNQQAD
+641 FEVRNKQAD
-650 DQENSSF
+650 DGEEIQL
-657 HPNLEECKTL
+657 HPRLNECKEL
-667 ISRIYS
+667 IARLYS

-683 IKTLPKDLERKLGKR
+683 IKILAKDLEKKLGKR
-698 EEWDFATLRQLFDAF
+698 DEWDFTTLRQLFDTFA
-713 SQGRKR
+713 QGRKR

-736 SMRPGFGDPTDS
+736 ALRPGFGDPTDS
-748 WRIEQIWSLYQ
+748 WRIEQVWGLYQ
-759 QSIQFKNHQ
+759 QNIQFKNHQ
-768 GWTDWWVFWRRV
+768 GWTDWWVFWRRI

-804 MKNPQSAKAAQDMGY
+804 MKNPQSAKAAQEMGY

-828 LENLDVEDKVLLA
+828 LEHLEVEDKVLLA
-841 TWYLSKAMNHNQFEQ
+841 TWFLSKAINQNQFEQ
-856 AHWWALGR
+856 AHWWAMGR

-877 AIPREQIEQWLPKLL
+877 VIPREQAEQWLPKLL
-892 ELNWQ
+892 EQNWL
-897 KEQMIAFA
+897 KEPMIAFA
-905 VVMMCRKTGDRLF
+905 AVMICRKTGDRLF
-918 DVSDDYRE
+918 DISDDYRE
-926 QVRSKLKQSKV
+926 QVLTKLKQSKV
-937 PESWISLVEEVKELS
+937 PESWVSLVEEVKELS

-967 LTLISS
+967 LTLVHH

>member
-1 MTSPRFLVGID
+1 MASPRFLVGID
-12 LGTTNTVVAFCEI
+12 LGTTNTVVAYCEI

-32 NVTLFDIDQLIG
+32 EVSLFDIDQLIG

-53 LPSFRYHPAD
+53 LPSFRYHPAV

-69 DLILPWESVR
+69 DLTLPWENEPVS
-79 TEGDIDN
+79 GDISN

-116 VDRRSEI
+116 VDRSSDI
-123 LPWAGAAD
+123 LPWAGAQD
-131 VEKVS
+131 VDKVS
-136 PVTASASYLNHIR
+136 PVIASASYLNHIR
-149 QSWNYRHPSNKLE
+149 QAWNYRHPSNKIE

-181 TLEAAEQAGLGKIV
+181 TLEAAQLAGLKKIV

-203 CYDWYARHQHT
+203 CYDWYARHQQT
-214 ASEELKTLP
+214 AADELKELP

-233 TTDLSLIEAKF
+233 TTDLSLIEASF
-244 DSDELALDRIGV
+244 SSQDELALDRIGV

-265 NLDLALAHLAEQ
+265 NLDLALAHLAES
-277 RFSQSKKLNAANLT
+277 RFNQSKKLTAASLT

-298 KAKENLLSAN
+298 KAKENLLSAS
-308 APDEVKITMLGS
+308 APEEVKITMLGS

-327 TKSVQL
+327 TKSIGL

-349 SGFEEVPDK
+349 SDFSEVPDK

-375 VSKHIAEFLTQ
+375 VSKHVAEFLTQ
-386 HQQVSYAALNR
+386 HQQVARAALGIEDD
-397 ANKLN
+397 K
-402 LESNQDLESNQNL
+402 QN
-415 ESNQY
+415 
-420 LENGE
+420 
-425 GTEKPAIPVGL
+425 AIPVGL

-450 RITQLLENWKGT
+450 RVTTLLSDWRGA
-462 PITVLDNPHPDW
+462 PVTVLDNPHPDW

-502 FLHLP
+502 FLHLQ

-532 GRRFSLTLGEPVKFN
+532 GRRFSLTLGEPVRFN

-553 DSFGNTNSGSNA
+553 DTLTNNTA
-565 SIQNGMMVDVDPDI
+565 IQNGVMVDVDPDL
-579 FAPLPPYISTLES
+579 FAPLPPYITTLEG
-592 EGATLQA
+592 EGAELQA

-618 LKMECVSTE
+618 LKMECVSAE
-627 DDSTE
+627 D
-632 NDSKRWKLE
+632 DSKRWELE
-641 FEVRNQQAD
+641 FEVRNKQTD
-650 DQENSSF
+650 DSEQVKL
-657 HPNLEECKTL
+657 HPKLNECKEL
-667 ISRIYS
+667 IARLYS

-683 IKTLPKDLERKLGKR
+683 IKTLAKDLEKKLGKR
-698 EEWDFATLRQLFDAF
+698 DEWDFTTLRQLFDTFA
-713 SQGRKR
+713 QGRKR

-736 SMRPGFGDPTDS
+736 ALRPGFGDPTDS
-748 WRIEQIWSLYQ
+748 WRIEQVWGLYQ
-759 QSIQFKNHQ
+759 QNIQFKNHQ
-768 GWTDWWVFWRRV
+768 GWTDWWVFWRRI

-819 ESMVRLSAS
+819 ESMVRLAAS
-828 LENLDVEDKVLLA
+828 LEHLEVEDKVLLA
-841 TWYLSKAMNHNQFEQ
+841 TWFLSKAINQNQFEQ

-877 AIPREQIEQWLPKLL
+877 VIPREQAEQWLPKLL
-892 ELNWQ
+892 EQNWQ
-897 KEQMIAFA
+897 KEPMIAFA
-905 VVMMCRKTGDRLF
+905 AVMICRKTGDRLF
-918 DVSDDYRE
+918 DISDDYRE
-926 QVRSKLKQSKV
+926 QVLAKLKQSKV
-937 PESWISLVEEVKELS
+937 PESWVSLVEEVKELS
-952 ESESKRVFGDALPSG
+952 ESESKRIFGDALPSG
-967 LTLISS
+967 LTLVNN

>member
-1 MTSPRFLVGID
+1 MASPRFLVGID
-12 LGTTNTVVAFCEI
+12 LGTTNTVVAYCEI

-32 NVTLFDIDQLIG
+32 EVSLFDIDQLIG

-53 LPSFRYHPAD
+53 LPSFRYHPAV

-69 DLILPWESVR
+69 DLTLPWDNEPVA
-79 TEGDIDN
+79 GDINN

-116 VDRRSEI
+116 VDRNSDI
-123 LPWAGAAD
+123 LPWAGAQD
-131 VEKVS
+131 VDKVS
-136 PVTASASYLNHIR
+136 PVIASASYLNHIR
-149 QSWNYRHPSNKLE
+149 QAWNYRHPSNKLE

-181 TLEAAEQAGLGKIV
+181 TLEAAELAGLKKIV

-203 CYDWYARHQHT
+203 CYDWYARHQQT
-214 ASEELKTLP
+214 AADELKDLP

-244 DSDELALDRIGV
+244 TNSDLALDRIGV

-265 NLDLALAHLAEQ
+265 NLDLALAHLAES
-277 RFSQSKKLNAANLT
+277 RFSQNKKLTAASLT

-298 KAKENLLSAN
+298 KAKENLLSTS
-308 APDEVKITMLGS
+308 APNEVKITMLGS

-327 TKSVQL
+327 TKSIAL

-349 SGFEEVPDK
+349 SDFSEVPDK

-375 VSKHIAEFLTQ
+375 VSKHVAEFLTQ
-386 HQQVSYAALNR
+386 HQQVSRAALGIEDD
-397 ANKLN
+397 K
-402 LESNQDLESNQNL
+402 QN
-415 ESNQY
+415 
-420 LENGE
+420 
-425 GTEKPAIPVGL
+425 AIPVGL

-441 VFNSELVTE
+441 VFNSDLVTE
-450 RITQLLENWKGT
+450 RVTTLLSDWRGA
-462 PITVLDNPHPDW
+462 PVTVLDNPHPDW

-502 FLHLP
+502 FLHLQ

-532 GRRFSLTLGEPVKFN
+532 GRRFSLTLGEPVRFN

-553 DSFGNTNSGSNA
+553 DTLTNNTA
-565 SIQNGMMVDVDPDI
+565 IQNGVMVDVDPDL
-579 FAPLPPYISTLES
+579 FAPLPPYITTLEG
-592 EGATLQA
+592 EGAELQA

-618 LKMECVSTE
+618 LKMECVSAE
-627 DDSTE
+627 D
-632 NDSKRWKLE
+632 DSKRWELE
-641 FEVRNQQAD
+641 FEVRNKQTD
-650 DQENSSF
+650 DSEQVKL
-657 HPNLEECKTL
+657 HPKLNECKEL
-667 ISRIYS
+667 IARLYS

-683 IKTLPKDLERKLGKR
+683 IKTLAKDLEKKLGKR
-698 EEWDFATLRQLFDAF
+698 DEWDFTTLRQLFDTFA
-713 SQGRKR
+713 QGRKR

-736 SMRPGFGDPTDS
+736 ALRPGFGDPTDS
-748 WRIEQIWSLYQ
+748 WRIEQVWGLYQ
-759 QSIQFKNHQ
+759 QNIQFKNHQ
-768 GWTDWWVFWRRV
+768 GWTDWWVFWRRI

-804 MKNPQSAKAAQDMGY
+804 MKNPQSAKAAQEMGY

-828 LENLDVEDKVLLA
+828 LEHLEVEDKVLLA
-841 TWYLSKAMNHNQFEQ
+841 TWFLSKAINQNQFEQ
-856 AHWWALGR
+856 AHWWAMGR

-877 AIPREQIEQWLPKLL
+877 VIPREQAEQWLPKLL
-892 ELNWQ
+892 EQNWL
-897 KEQMIAFA
+897 KEPMIAFA
-905 VVMMCRKTGDRLF
+905 AVMICRKTGDRLF
-918 DVSDDYRE
+918 DISDDYRE
-926 QVRSKLKQSKV
+926 QVLTKLKQSKV
-937 PESWISLVEEVKELS
+937 PESWVSLVEEVKELS

-967 LTLISS
+967 LTLVHH

>member
-1 MTSPRFLVGID
+1 MASPRFLVGID
-12 LGTTNTVVAFCEI
+12 LGTTNTVVAYCEI

-32 NVTLFDIDQLIG
+32 EVSLFDIDQLIG

-53 LPSFRYHPAD
+53 LPSFRYHPAV

-69 DLILPWESVR
+69 DLTLPWDNEPVA
-79 TEGDIDN
+79 GDINN

-116 VDRRSEI
+116 VDRNSDI
-123 LPWAGAAD
+123 LPWAGAQD
-131 VEKVS
+131 VDKVS
-136 PVTASASYLNHIR
+136 PVIASASYLNHIR
-149 QSWNYRHPSNKLE
+149 QAWNYRHPSNKLE

-181 TLEAAEQAGLGKIV
+181 TLEAAELAGLKKIV

-203 CYDWYARHQHT
+203 CYDWYARHQQT
-214 ASEELKTLP
+214 AANELKDLP

-244 DSDELALDRIGV
+244 THDDLALDRIGV

-265 NLDLALAHLAEQ
+265 NLDLALAHLAES
-277 RFSQSKKLNAANLT
+277 RFSQNKKLTAASLT

-298 KAKENLLSAN
+298 KAKENLLSTS

-327 TKSVQL
+327 TKSIAL

-349 SGFEEVPDK
+349 SDFSEVPDK
-358 RRSAVVEF
+358 RRNAVVEF

-375 VSKHIAEFLTQ
+375 VSKHVAEFLTQ
-386 HQQVSYAALNR
+386 HQQVSRAALGIEDD
-397 ANKLN
+397 K
-402 LESNQDLESNQNL
+402 QN
-415 ESNQY
+415 
-420 LENGE
+420 
-425 GTEKPAIPVGL
+425 AIPVGL

-441 VFNSELVTE
+441 VFNSDLVTE
-450 RITQLLENWKGT
+450 RVTTLLSDWRGAPVT
-462 PITVLDNPHPDW
+462 GLDNPHPDW

-502 FLHLP
+502 FLHLQ

-532 GRRFSLTLGEPVKFN
+532 GRRFSLTLGEPVRFN

-553 DSFGNTNSGSNA
+553 DTLTNNTA
-565 SIQNGMMVDVDPDI
+565 IQNGVMVDVDPDL
-579 FAPLPPYISTLES
+579 FAPLPPYITTLEG
-592 EGATLQA
+592 EGAELQA

-618 LKMECVSTE
+618 LKMECVSAE
-627 DDSTE
+627 D
-632 NDSKRWKLE
+632 DSKRWELE
-641 FEVRNQQAD
+641 FEVRNKQTD
-650 DQENSSF
+650 DSEQVKL
-657 HPNLEECKTL
+657 HPKLNECKEL
-667 ISRIYS
+667 IARLYS

-683 IKTLPKDLERKLGKR
+683 IKTLAKDLEKKLGKR
-698 EEWDFATLRQLFDAF
+698 DEWDFTTLRQLFDTFA
-713 SQGRKR
+713 QGRKR

-736 SMRPGFGDPTDS
+736 ALRPGFGDPTDS
-748 WRIEQIWSLYQ
+748 WRIEQVWGLYQ
-759 QSIQFKNHQ
+759 QNIQFKNHQ
-768 GWTDWWVFWRRV
+768 GWTDWWVFWRRI

-804 MKNPQSAKAAQDMGY
+804 MKNPQSAKAAQEMGY

-828 LENLDVEDKVLLA
+828 LEHLEVEDKVLLA
-841 TWYLSKAMNHNQFEQ
+841 TWFLSKAINQNQFEQ
-856 AHWWALGR
+856 AHWWAMGR

-877 AIPREQIEQWLPKLL
+877 VIPREQAEQWLPKLL
-892 ELNWQ
+892 EQNWL
-897 KEQMIAFA
+897 KEPMIAFA
-905 VVMMCRKTGDRLF
+905 AVMICRKTGDRLF
-918 DVSDDYRE
+918 DISDDYRE
-926 QVRSKLKQSKV
+926 QVLTKLKQSKV
-937 PESWISLVEEVKELS
+937 PESWVSLVEEVKELS

-967 LTLISS
+967 LTLVHH

>member
-1 MTSPRFLVGID
+1 MASPRFLVGID
-12 LGTTNTVVAFCEI
+12 LGTTNTVVAYCEI

-32 NVTLFDIDQLIG
+32 EVSLFDIDQLIG

-53 LPSFRYHPAD
+53 LPSFRYHPAV

-69 DLILPWESVR
+69 DLTLPWENEPVS
-79 TEGDIDN
+79 GDISN

-116 VDRRSEI
+116 VDRSSDI
-123 LPWAGAAD
+123 LPWAGAQD
-131 VEKVS
+131 VDKVS
-136 PVTASASYLNHIR
+136 PVIASASYLNHIR
-149 QSWNYRHPSNKLE
+149 QAWNYRHPSNKLE

-181 TLEAAEQAGLGKIV
+181 TLEAAELAGLKKIV

-203 CYDWYARHQHT
+203 CYDWYARHQQT
-214 ASEELKTLP
+214 AADELKELP

-233 TTDLSLIEAKF
+233 TTDLSLIEASF
-244 DSDELALDRIGV
+244 SSQDELALDRIGV

-265 NLDLALAHLAEQ
+265 NLDLALAHLAES
-277 RFSQSKKLNAANLT
+277 RFNQSKKLTAASLT

-298 KAKENLLSAN
+298 KAKENLLSAS
-308 APDEVKITMLGS
+308 APEEVKITMLGS

-327 TKSVQL
+327 TKSIGL

-349 SGFEEVPDK
+349 SDFSEVPDK

-375 VSKHIAEFLTQ
+375 VSKHVAEFLTQ
-386 HQQVSYAALNR
+386 HQQVSRAALGIEDD
-397 ANKLN
+397 K
-402 LESNQDLESNQNL
+402 QN
-415 ESNQY
+415 
-420 LENGE
+420 
-425 GTEKPAIPVGL
+425 AIPVGL

-450 RITQLLENWKGT
+450 RVTTLLSDWRGA
-462 PITVLDNPHPDW
+462 PVTVLDNPHPDW

-490 QLKIGGG
+490 QLRIGGG

-502 FLHLP
+502 FLHLQ

-532 GRRFSLTLGEPVKFN
+532 GRRFSLTLGEPVRFN

-553 DSFGNTNSGSNA
+553 DTLTNNTA
-565 SIQNGMMVDVDPDI
+565 IQNGVMVDVDPDL
-579 FAPLPPYISTLES
+579 FAPLPPYITTLEG
-592 EGATLQA
+592 EGAELQA

-618 LKMECVSTE
+618 LKMECVSAE
-627 DDSTE
+627 D
-632 NDSKRWKLE
+632 DSKRWELE
-641 FEVRNQQAD
+641 FEVRNKQTD
-650 DQENSSF
+650 DSEQVKL
-657 HPNLEECKTL
+657 HPKLNECKEL
-667 ISRIYS
+667 IARLYS
-673 GNKKSAEGKE
+673 GNKKSAESKE
-683 IKTLPKDLERKLGKR
+683 IKTLAKDLEKKLGKR
-698 EEWDFATLRQLFDAF
+698 DEWDFTTLRQLFDTFA
-713 SQGRKR
+713 QGRKR

-736 SMRPGFGDPTDS
+736 ALRPGFGDPTDS
-748 WRIEQIWSLYQ
+748 WRIEQVWGLYQ
-759 QSIQFKNHQ
+759 QNIQFKNHQ
-768 GWTDWWVFWRRV
+768 GWTDWWVFWRRI

-819 ESMVRLSAS
+819 ESMVRLAAS
-828 LENLDVEDKVLLA
+828 LEHLEVEDKVLLA
-841 TWYLSKAMNHNQFEQ
+841 TWFLSKAINHNQFEQ
-856 AHWWALGR
+856 AHWWAMGR

-877 AIPREQIEQWLPKLL
+877 VIPREQAEQWLPKLL
-892 ELNWQ
+892 EQNWQ
-897 KEQMIAFA
+897 KEPMIAFA
-905 VVMMCRKTGDRLF
+905 AVMICRKTGDRLF
-918 DVSDDYRE
+918 DISDDYRE
-926 QVRSKLKQSKV
+926 QVLAKLKQSKV
-937 PESWISLVEEVKELS
+937 PESWVSLVEEVKELS
-952 ESESKRVFGDALPSG
+952 ESESKRIFGDALPSG
-967 LTLISS
+967 LTLVNN

>member
-1 MTSPRFLVGID
+1 MASPRFLVGID
-12 LGTTNTVVAFCEI
+12 LGTTNTVVAYCEI

-32 NVTLFDIDQLIG
+32 EVSLFDIDQLIG

-53 LPSFRYHPAD
+53 LPSFRYHPAV

-69 DLILPWESVR
+69 DLTLPWDNEPVA
-79 TEGDIDN
+79 GDINN

-116 VDRRSEI
+116 VDRNSDI
-123 LPWAGAAD
+123 LPWAGAQD
-131 VEKVS
+131 VDKVS
-136 PVTASASYLNHIR
+136 PVIASASYLNHIR
-149 QSWNYRHPSNKLE
+149 QAWNYRHPSNKLE

-181 TLEAAEQAGLGKIV
+181 TLEAAELAGLKKIL

-203 CYDWYARHQHT
+203 CYDWYARHQQT
-214 ASEELKTLP
+214 AADELKDLP

-244 DSDELALDRIGV
+244 THDDLALDRIGV

-265 NLDLALAHLAEQ
+265 NLDLALAHLAES
-277 RFSQSKKLNAANLT
+277 RFSQNKKLTAASLT

-298 KAKENLLSAN
+298 KAKENLLSTS

-327 TKSVQL
+327 TKSIAL

-349 SGFEEVPDK
+349 SDFSEVPDK

-375 VSKHIAEFLTQ
+375 VSKHVAEFLTQ
-386 HQQVSYAALNR
+386 HQQVSRAALGIEDD
-397 ANKLN
+397 K
-402 LESNQDLESNQNL
+402 QN
-415 ESNQY
+415 
-420 LENGE
+420 
-425 GTEKPAIPVGL
+425 AIPVGL

-441 VFNSELVTE
+441 VFNSDLVTE
-450 RITQLLENWKGT
+450 RVTTLLSDWRGA
-462 PITVLDNPHPDW
+462 PVTVLDNPHPDW

-502 FLHLP
+502 FLHLQ

-532 GRRFSLTLGEPVKFN
+532 GRRFSLTLGEPVRFN

-553 DSFGNTNSGSNA
+553 DTLTNNTA
-565 SIQNGMMVDVDPDI
+565 IQNGVMVDVDPDL
-579 FAPLPPYISTLES
+579 FAPLPPYITTLEG
-592 EGATLQA
+592 EGAELQA

-618 LKMECVSTE
+618 LKMECVSAE
-627 DDSTE
+627 D
-632 NDSKRWKLE
+632 DSKRWELE
-641 FEVRNQQAD
+641 FEVRNKQTD
-650 DQENSSF
+650 DSEQVKL
-657 HPNLEECKTL
+657 HPKLNECKEL
-667 ISRIYS
+667 IARLYS
-673 GNKKSAEGKE
+673 GNKKSAEGNE
-683 IKTLPKDLERKLGKR
+683 IKTLAKDLEKKLGKR
-698 EEWDFATLRQLFDAF
+698 DEWDFTTLRQLFDTFA
-713 SQGRKR
+713 QGRKR

-736 SMRPGFGDPTDS
+736 ALRPGFGDPTDS
-748 WRIEQIWSLYQ
+748 WRIEQVWGLYQ
-759 QSIQFKNHQ
+759 QNIQFKNHQ
-768 GWTDWWVFWRRV
+768 GWTDWWVFWRRI

-804 MKNPQSAKAAQDMGY
+804 MKNPQSAKAAQEMGY

-828 LENLDVEDKVLLA
+828 LEHLEVEDKVLLA
-841 TWYLSKAMNHNQFEQ
+841 TWFLSKAINQNQFEQ
-856 AHWWALGR
+856 AHWWAMGR

-877 AIPREQIEQWLPKLL
+877 VIPREQAEQWLPKLL
-892 ELNWQ
+892 EQNWL
-897 KEQMIAFA
+897 KEPMIAFA
-905 VVMMCRKTGDRLF
+905 AVMICRKTGDRLF
-918 DVSDDYRE
+918 DISDDYRE
-926 QVRSKLKQSKV
+926 QVLTKLKQSKV
-937 PESWISLVEEVKELS
+937 PESWVSLVEEVKELS

-967 LTLISS
+967 LTLVHH

>member
-1 MTSPRFLVGID
+1 MASPRFLVGID
-12 LGTTNTVVAFCEI
+12 LGTTNTVVAYCEI

-32 NVTLFDIDQLIG
+32 EVSLFDIDQLIG

-53 LPSFRYHPAD
+53 LPSFRYHPAV

-69 DLILPWESVR
+69 DLTLPWDNEPVA
-79 TEGDIDN
+79 GDINN

-116 VDRRSEI
+116 VDRNSDI
-123 LPWAGAAD
+123 LPWAGAQD
-131 VEKVS
+131 VDKVS
-136 PVTASASYLNHIR
+136 PVIASASYLNHIR
-149 QSWNYRHPSNKLE
+149 QAWNYRHPSNKLE

-181 TLEAAEQAGLGKIV
+181 TLEAAELAGLKKIV

-203 CYDWYARHQHT
+203 CYDWYARHQQT
-214 ASEELKTLP
+214 AADELKGLP

-244 DSDELALDRIGV
+244 THDDLALDRIGV

-265 NLDLALAHLAEQ
+265 NLDLALAHLAES
-277 RFSQSKKLNAANLT
+277 RFNQNKKLTAASLT

-298 KAKENLLSAN
+298 KAKENLLSAS

-327 TKSVQL
+327 TKSIAL

-349 SGFEEVPDK
+349 SDFSEVPDK

-375 VSKHIAEFLTQ
+375 VSKHVAEFLTQ
-386 HQQVSYAALNR
+386 HQQMSRAALGIEDDKHN
-397 ANKLN
+397 
-402 LESNQDLESNQNL
+402 
-415 ESNQY
+415 
-420 LENGE
+420 
-425 GTEKPAIPVGL
+425 AIPVGL

-441 VFNSELVTE
+441 VFNSDLVTE
-450 RITQLLENWKGT
+450 RVTTLLSDWRGA
-462 PITVLDNPHPDW
+462 PVTVLDNPHPDW

-502 FLHLP
+502 FLHLQ

-532 GRRFSLTLGEPVKFN
+532 GRRFSLTLGEPVRFN

-553 DSFGNTNSGSNA
+553 DTLTNNTA
-565 SIQNGMMVDVDPDI
+565 IQNGVMIDVDPDL
-579 FAPLPPYISTLES
+579 FAPLPPYITTLEG
-592 EGATLQA
+592 EGAELQA

-618 LKMECVSTE
+618 LKMECVSAE
-627 DDSTE
+627 DDK
-632 NDSKRWKLE
+632 KRWELE
-641 FEVRNQQAD
+641 FEVRNKQTD
-650 DQENSSF
+650 DSEQVKL
-657 HPNLEECKTL
+657 HPKLNECKEL
-667 ISRIYS
+667 IARLYS
-673 GNKKSAEGKE
+673 GNKKSAEGNE
-683 IKTLPKDLERKLGKR
+683 IKTLAKDLEKKLGKR
-698 EEWDFATLRQLFDAF
+698 DEWDFTTLRQLFDTFA
-713 SQGRKR
+713 QGRKR

-736 SMRPGFGDPTDS
+736 ALRPGFSDPTDS
-748 WRIEQIWSLYQ
+748 WRIEQVWGLYQ
-759 QSIQFKNHQ
+759 QNIQFKNHQ
-768 GWTDWWVFWRRV
+768 GWTDWWVFWRRI

-804 MKNPQSAKAAQDMGY
+804 MKNPQSAKAAQEMGY

-828 LENLDVEDKVLLA
+828 LEHLEVEDKVLLA
-841 TWYLSKAMNHNQFEQ
+841 TWFLSKAINQNQFEQ
-856 AHWWALGR
+856 AHWWAMGR

-877 AIPREQIEQWLPKLL
+877 VIPREQAEQWLPKLL
-892 ELNWQ
+892 EQNWL
-897 KEQMIAFA
+897 KEPMIAFA
-905 VVMMCRKTGDRLF
+905 AVMICRKTGDRLF
-918 DVSDDYRE
+918 DISDDYRE
-926 QVRSKLKQSKV
+926 QVLTKLKQSKV
-937 PESWISLVEEVKELS
+937 PESWVSLVEEVKELS

-967 LTLISS
+967 LTLVHR

>member
-1 MTSPRFLVGID
+1 MASPRFLVGID
-12 LGTTNTVVAFCEI
+12 LGTTNTVVAYCEI

-32 NVTLFDIDQLIG
+32 EVSLFDIDQLIG

-53 LPSFRYHPAD
+53 LPSFRYHPAV
-63 GQISPS
+63 GQISSS
-69 DLILPWESVR
+69 DLTLPWDNEPVA
-79 TEGDIDN
+79 GDINN

-116 VDRRSEI
+116 VDRSSDI
-123 LPWAGAAD
+123 LPWAGAQD
-131 VEKVS
+131 VDKVS
-136 PVTASASYLNHIR
+136 PVIASASYLNHIR
-149 QSWNYRHPSNKLE
+149 QAWNYRHPSNKLE

-181 TLEAAEQAGLGKIV
+181 TLEAAQLAGLKKIV

-203 CYDWYARHQHT
+203 CYDWYARHQKT
-214 ASEELKTLP
+214 AADELKELP

-233 TTDLSLIEAKF
+233 TTDLSLIEASF
-244 DSDELALDRIGV
+244 SSQDELALDRIGV

-265 NLDLALAHLAEQ
+265 NLDLALAHLAES
-277 RFSQSKKLNAANLT
+277 RFNKSKKLTAASLT

-298 KAKENLLSAN
+298 KAKENLLSAS

-327 TKSVQL
+327 TKSIAL

-349 SGFEEVPDK
+349 SDFSEVPDK

-375 VSKHIAEFLTQ
+375 VSKHVAEFLTQ
-386 HQQVSYAALNR
+386 HQQVARAALGIEDE
-397 ANKLN
+397 K
-402 LESNQDLESNQNL
+402 QN
-415 ESNQY
+415 
-420 LENGE
+420 
-425 GTEKPAIPVGL
+425 AIPVGV

-441 VFNSELVTE
+441 VFNSDLVTE
-450 RITQLLENWKGT
+450 RVTALLSDWRGA
-462 PITVLDNPHPDW
+462 PVTVLDNPHPDW

-502 FLHLP
+502 FLHLQ

-532 GRRFSLTLGEPVKFN
+532 GRRFSLTLGEPVRFN

-553 DSFGNTNSGSNA
+553 DTLTNNTA
-565 SIQNGMMVDVDPDI
+565 IQNGVMVGVDPDL
-579 FAPLPPYISTLES
+579 FAPLPPYITTLEG
-592 EGATLQA
+592 EGAELQA

-618 LKMECVSTE
+618 LKMECVSAE
-627 DDSTE
+627 D
-632 NDSKRWKLE
+632 DSKRWELE
-641 FEVRNQQAD
+641 FEVRNKQTD
-650 DQENSSF
+650 DSEQVKL
-657 HPNLEECKTL
+657 HPKLNECKEL
-667 ISRIYS
+667 IARLYS
-673 GNKKSAEGKE
+673 GNKKSAESKE
-683 IKTLPKDLERKLGKR
+683 IKTLAKDLEKKLGKR
-698 EEWDFATLRQLFDAF
+698 DEWDFTTLRQLFDTFA
-713 SQGRKR
+713 QGRKR

-736 SMRPGFGDPTDS
+736 ALRPGFGDPTDS
-748 WRIEQIWSLYQ
+748 WRIEQVWGLYQ
-759 QSIQFKNHQ
+759 QNIQFKNHQ
-768 GWTDWWVFWRRV
+768 GWTDWWVFWRRI

-828 LENLDVEDKVLLA
+828 LEHLEVEDKVLLA
-841 TWYLSKAMNHNQFEQ
+841 TWFLSKAINQNQFEQ
-856 AHWWALGR
+856 AHWWAMGR

-877 AIPREQIEQWLPKLL
+877 VIPREQAEQWLPKLL
-892 ELNWQ
+892 EQNWQ
-897 KEQMIAFA
+897 KEPMIAFA
-905 VVMMCRKTGDRLF
+905 AVMICRKTGDRLF
-918 DVSDDYRE
+918 DISDDYRE
-926 QVRSKLKQSKV
+926 QVLTKLKQSKV
-937 PESWISLVEEVKELS
+937 PESWVSLVKEVKELS

-967 LTLISS
+967 LTLVHH

>member
-1 MTSPRFLVGID
+1 MASPRFLVGID
-12 LGTTNTVVAFCEI
+12 LGTTNTVVAYCEI

-32 NVTLFDIDQLIG
+32 EVSLFDIDQLIG

-53 LPSFRYHPAD
+53 LPSFRYHPAV

-69 DLILPWESVR
+69 DLTLPWENEPVS
-79 TEGDIDN
+79 GDISN

-116 VDRRSEI
+116 VDRSSDI
-123 LPWAGAAD
+123 LPWAGAQD
-131 VEKVS
+131 VGKVS
-136 PVTASASYLNHIR
+136 PVIASASYLNHIR
-149 QSWNYRHPSNKLE
+149 QAWNYRHPSNKLE

-181 TLEAAEQAGLGKIV
+181 TLEAAELAGLKKIV

-203 CYDWYARHQHT
+203 CYDWYARHQQT
-214 ASEELKTLP
+214 AADELKELP

-233 TTDLSLIEAKF
+233 TTDLSLIEASF
-244 DSDELALDRIGV
+244 SSQNELALDRIGV

-265 NLDLALAHLAEQ
+265 NLDLALAHLAES
-277 RFSQSKKLNAANLT
+277 RFNQSKKLTAASLT

-298 KAKENLLSAN
+298 KAKENLLSAS
-308 APDEVKITMLGS
+308 APEEVKITMLGS

-327 TKSVQL
+327 TKSIGL

-349 SGFEEVPDK
+349 SDFSEVPDK

-375 VSKHIAEFLTQ
+375 VSKHVAEFLTQ
-386 HQQVSYAALNR
+386 HQQVSRAALGI
-397 ANKLN
+397 K
-402 LESNQDLESNQNL
+402 DDKQN
-415 ESNQY
+415 
-420 LENGE
+420 
-425 GTEKPAIPVGL
+425 AIPVGL

-450 RITQLLENWKGT
+450 RVTTLLSDWRGA
-462 PITVLDNPHPDW
+462 PVTVLDNPHPDW

-490 QLKIGGG
+490 QLRIGGG

-502 FLHLP
+502 FLHLQ

-532 GRRFSLTLGEPVKFN
+532 GRRFSLTLGEPVRFN

-553 DSFGNTNSGSNA
+553 DTLTNNTA
-565 SIQNGMMVDVDPDI
+565 IQNGVMVDVDPDL
-579 FAPLPPYISTLES
+579 FAPLPPYITTLEG
-592 EGATLQA
+592 EGAELQA

-618 LKMECVSTE
+618 LKMECVSAE
-627 DDSTE
+627 D
-632 NDSKRWKLE
+632 DSKRWELE
-641 FEVRNQQAD
+641 FEVRNKQTD
-650 DQENSSF
+650 DSEQVKL
-657 HPNLEECKTL
+657 HPKLNECKEL
-667 ISRIYS
+667 IARLYS
-673 GNKKSAEGKE
+673 GNKKSAESKE
-683 IKTLPKDLERKLGKR
+683 SKTLAKDLEKKLGKR
-698 EEWDFATLRQLFDAF
+698 DEWDFTTLRQLFDTFA
-713 SQGRKR
+713 QGRKR

-736 SMRPGFGDPTDS
+736 ALRPGFGDPTDS
-748 WRIEQIWSLYQ
+748 WRIEQVWGLYQ
-759 QSIQFKNHQ
+759 QNIQFKNHQ
-768 GWTDWWVFWRRV
+768 GWTDWWVFWRRI

-819 ESMVRLSAS
+819 ESMVRLAAS
-828 LENLDVEDKVLLA
+828 LEHLEVEDKVLLA
-841 TWYLSKAMNHNQFEQ
+841 TWFLSKAINHNQFEQ
-856 AHWWALGR
+856 AHWWAMGR

-877 AIPREQIEQWLPKLL
+877 VIPREQAEQWLPKLL
-892 ELNWQ
+892 EQNWQ
-897 KEQMIAFA
+897 KEPMIAFA
-905 VVMMCRKTGDRLF
+905 AVMICRKTGDRLF
-918 DVSDDYRE
+918 DISDDYRE
-926 QVRSKLKQSKV
+926 QVLTKLKQSKV
-937 PESWISLVEEVKELS
+937 PESWVSLVEEVKELS
-952 ESESKRVFGDALPSG
+952 ESESKRIFGDALPSG
-967 LTLISS
+967 LTLVNN

>member
-1 MTSPRFLVGID
+1 MASPRFLVGID
-12 LGTTNTVVAFCEI
+12 LGTTNTVVAYCEI

-32 NVTLFDIDQLIG
+32 EVSLFDIDQLIG

-53 LPSFRYHPAD
+53 LPSFRYHPAV

-69 DLILPWESVR
+69 DLTLPWDNEPVA
-79 TEGDIDN
+79 GDINN

-116 VDRRSEI
+116 VNRNSDI
-123 LPWAGAAD
+123 LPWAGAQD
-131 VEKVS
+131 VDKVS
-136 PVTASASYLNHIR
+136 PVIASASYLNHIR
-149 QSWNYRHPSNKLE
+149 QAWNYRHPSNKLE

-181 TLEAAEQAGLGKIV
+181 TLEAAELAGLKKIV

-203 CYDWYARHQHT
+203 CYDWYARHQQT
-214 ASEELKTLP
+214 AADELKDLP

-244 DSDELALDRIGV
+244 TNSDLALDRIGV

-265 NLDLALAHLAEQ
+265 NLDLALAHLAES
-277 RFSQSKKLNAANLT
+277 RFSQNKKLTAASLT

-298 KAKENLLSAN
+298 KAKENLLSAS

-327 TKSVQL
+327 TKSIAL

-349 SGFEEVPDK
+349 SDFSEVPDK

-375 VSKHIAEFLTQ
+375 VSKHVAEFLTQ
-386 HQQVSYAALNR
+386 HQQVSRAALGIEDD
-397 ANKLN
+397 K
-402 LESNQDLESNQNL
+402 QN
-415 ESNQY
+415 
-420 LENGE
+420 
-425 GTEKPAIPVGL
+425 AIPVGL

-441 VFNSELVTE
+441 VFNSDLVTE
-450 RITQLLENWKGT
+450 RVTTLLSDWRGA
-462 PITVLDNPHPDW
+462 PVTVLDNPHPDW

-502 FLHLP
+502 FLHLQ

-532 GRRFSLTLGEPVKFN
+532 GRRFSLTLGEPVRFN

-553 DSFGNTNSGSNA
+553 DTLTNNTA
-565 SIQNGMMVDVDPDI
+565 IQNGVMVDVDPDL
-579 FAPLPPYISTLES
+579 FAPLPPYITTLEG
-592 EGATLQA
+592 EGAELQA

-618 LKMECVSTE
+618 LKMECVSAE
-627 DDSTE
+627 DDK
-632 NDSKRWKLE
+632 KRWELE
-641 FEVRNQQAD
+641 FEVRNKQAD
-650 DQENSSF
+650 DGEEIQL
-657 HPNLEECKTL
+657 HPRLNECKEL
-667 ISRIYS
+667 IARLYS

-683 IKTLPKDLERKLGKR
+683 IKILAKDLEKKLGKR
-698 EEWDFATLRQLFDAF
+698 DEWDFTTLRQLFDTFA
-713 SQGRKR
+713 QGRKR

-736 SMRPGFGDPTDS
+736 ALRPGFGDPTDS
-748 WRIEQIWSLYQ
+748 WRIEQVWGLYQ
-759 QSIQFKNHQ
+759 QNIQFKNHQ
-768 GWTDWWVFWRRV
+768 GWTDWWVFWRRI

-804 MKNPQSAKAAQDMGY
+804 MKNPQSAKAAQEMGY

-828 LENLDVEDKVLLA
+828 LEHLEVEDKVLLA
-841 TWYLSKAMNHNQFEQ
+841 TWFLSKAINQNQFEQ
-856 AHWWALGR
+856 AHWWAMGR

-877 AIPREQIEQWLPKLL
+877 VIPREQAEQWLPKLL
-892 ELNWQ
+892 EQNWL
-897 KEQMIAFA
+897 KEPMIAFA
-905 VVMMCRKTGDRLF
+905 AVMICRKTGDRLF
-918 DVSDDYRE
+918 DISDDYRE
-926 QVRSKLKQSKV
+926 QVLTKLKQSKV
-937 PESWISLVEEVKELS
+937 PESWVSLVEEVKELS

-967 LTLISS
+967 LTLVHH

>member
-1 MTSPRFLVGID
+1 MASPRFLVGID
-12 LGTTNTVVAFCEI
+12 LGTTNTVVAYCEI

-32 NVTLFDIDQLIG
+32 EVSLFDIDQLIG

-53 LPSFRYHPAD
+53 LPSFRYHPAV

-69 DLILPWESVR
+69 DLTLPWENEPVS
-79 TEGDIDN
+79 GDISN

-116 VDRRSEI
+116 VDRSSDI
-123 LPWAGAAD
+123 LPWAGAQD
-131 VEKVS
+131 VDKVS
-136 PVTASASYLNHIR
+136 PVIASASYLNHIR
-149 QSWNYRHPSNKLE
+149 QAWNYRHPSNKLE

-181 TLEAAEQAGLGKIV
+181 TLEAAELAGLKKIV

-203 CYDWYARHQHT
+203 CYDWYARHQQT
-214 ASEELKTLP
+214 ATDELKELP

-233 TTDLSLIEAKF
+233 TTDLSLIEASF
-244 DSDELALDRIGV
+244 SSQNELALDRIGV

-265 NLDLALAHLAEQ
+265 NLDLALAHLAES
-277 RFSQSKKLNAANLT
+277 RFNQSKKLTAASLT

-298 KAKENLLSAN
+298 KAKENLLSAS
-308 APDEVKITMLGS
+308 APEEVKITMLGS

-327 TKSVQL
+327 TKSIGL

-349 SGFEEVPDK
+349 SDFSEVPDK

-375 VSKHIAEFLTQ
+375 VSKHVAEFLTT
-386 HQQVSYAALNR
+386 HQQVSRAALGIEDD
-397 ANKLN
+397 K
-402 LESNQDLESNQNL
+402 QN
-415 ESNQY
+415 
-420 LENGE
+420 
-425 GTEKPAIPVGL
+425 AIPVGL

-450 RITQLLENWKGT
+450 RVTTLLSDWRGA
-462 PITVLDNPHPDW
+462 PVTVLDNPHPDW

-502 FLHLP
+502 FLHLQ

-532 GRRFSLTLGEPVKFN
+532 GRRFSLTLGEPVRFN

-553 DSFGNTNSGSNA
+553 DTLTNNTA
-565 SIQNGMMVDVDPDI
+565 IQNGVMVDVDPDL
-579 FAPLPPYISTLES
+579 FAPLPPYITTLEG
-592 EGATLQA
+592 EGAELQA

-618 LKMECVSTE
+618 LKMECVSAE
-627 DDSTE
+627 D
-632 NDSKRWKLE
+632 DSKRWELE
-641 FEVRNQQAD
+641 FEVRNKQTD
-650 DQENSSF
+650 DSEQVKL
-657 HPNLEECKTL
+657 HPKLNECKEL
-667 ISRIYS
+667 VARLYS
-673 GNKKSAEGKE
+673 GNKKSAESKE
-683 IKTLPKDLERKLGKR
+683 IKTLAKDLEKKLGKR
-698 EEWDFATLRQLFDAF
+698 DEWDFTTLRQLFDTFA
-713 SQGRKR
+713 QGRKR

-736 SMRPGFGDPTDS
+736 ALRPGFGDPTDS
-748 WRIEQIWSLYQ
+748 WRIEQVWGLYQ
-759 QSIQFKNHQ
+759 QNIQFKNHQ
-768 GWTDWWVFWRRV
+768 GWTDWWVFWRRI

-828 LENLDVEDKVLLA
+828 LEHLEVEDKVLLA
-841 TWYLSKAMNHNQFEQ
+841 TWFLSKAINHNQFEQ
-856 AHWWALGR
+856 AHWWAMGR

-877 AIPREQIEQWLPKLL
+877 VIPREQAEQWLPKLL
-892 ELNWQ
+892 EQNWQ
-897 KEQMIAFA
+897 KEPMIAFA
-905 VVMMCRKTGDRLF
+905 AVMICRKTGDRLF
-918 DVSDDYRE
+918 DISDDYRE
-926 QVRSKLKQSKV
+926 QVLTKLKQSKV
-937 PESWISLVEEVKELS
+937 PESWVSLVEEVKELS
-952 ESESKRVFGDALPSG
+952 ESESKRIFGDALPSG
-967 LTLISS
+967 LTLVNN

>member
-1 MTSPRFLVGID
+1 MASPRFLVGID
-12 LGTTNTVVAFCEI
+12 LGTTNTVVAYCEI

-32 NVTLFDIDQLIG
+32 EVSLFDIDQLIG

-53 LPSFRYHPAD
+53 LPSFRYHPAV

-69 DLILPWESVR
+69 DLTLPWENEPVS
-79 TEGDIDN
+79 GDISN

-116 VDRRSEI
+116 VDRSSDI
-123 LPWAGAAD
+123 LPWAGAQD
-131 VEKVS
+131 VDKVS
-136 PVTASASYLNHIR
+136 PVIASASYLNHIR
-149 QSWNYRHPSNKLE
+149 QAWNYRHPSNKLE

-181 TLEAAEQAGLGKIV
+181 TLEAAQLAGLKKIV

-203 CYDWYARHQHT
+203 CYDWYARHQQT
-214 ASEELKTLP
+214 AADELKELP

-233 TTDLSLIEAKF
+233 TTDLSLIEASF
-244 DSDELALDRIGV
+244 SSRDELALDRIGV

-265 NLDLALAHLAEQ
+265 NLDLALAHLAES
-277 RFSQSKKLNAANLT
+277 RFNQSKKLTAASLT

-298 KAKENLLSAN
+298 KAKENLLSAR
-308 APDEVKITMLGS
+308 APEEVKITMLGS

-327 TKSVQL
+327 TKSIGL

-349 SGFEEVPDK
+349 SDFSEVPDK

-375 VSKHIAEFLTQ
+375 VSKHVAEFLTQ
-386 HQQVSYAALNR
+386 HQQVARAALGIEDD
-397 ANKLN
+397 K
-402 LESNQDLESNQNL
+402 QN
-415 ESNQY
+415 
-420 LENGE
+420 
-425 GTEKPAIPVGL
+425 AIPVGL

-450 RITQLLENWKGT
+450 RVTTLLSDWRGA
-462 PITVLDNPHPDW
+462 PVTVLDNPHPDW

-502 FLHLP
+502 FLHLQ

-532 GRRFSLTLGEPVKFN
+532 GRRFSLTLGEPVRFN

-553 DSFGNTNSGSNA
+553 DTLTNNTA
-565 SIQNGMMVDVDPDI
+565 IQNGVMVDVDPDL
-579 FAPLPPYISTLES
+579 FAPLPPYITTLEG
-592 EGATLQA
+592 EGAELQA

-618 LKMECVSTE
+618 LKMECVSAE
-627 DDSTE
+627 D
-632 NDSKRWKLE
+632 DSKRWELE
-641 FEVRNQQAD
+641 FEVRNKQTD
-650 DQENSSF
+650 DSEQVKL
-657 HPNLEECKTL
+657 HPKLNECKEL
-667 ISRIYS
+667 IARLYS
-673 GNKKSAEGKE
+673 GNKKSAESKE
-683 IKTLPKDLERKLGKR
+683 IKTLAKDLEKKLGKR
-698 EEWDFATLRQLFDAF
+698 DEWDFTTLRQLFDTFA
-713 SQGRKR
+713 QGRKR

-736 SMRPGFGDPTDS
+736 ALRPGFGDPTDS
-748 WRIEQIWSLYQ
+748 WRIEQVWGLYQ
-759 QSIQFKNHQ
+759 QNIQFKNHQ
-768 GWTDWWVFWRRV
+768 GWTDWWVFWRRI

-804 MKNPQSAKAAQDMGY
+804 MKDPQSAKAAQDMGY

-828 LENLDVEDKVLLA
+828 LEHLEVEDKVLLA
-841 TWYLSKAMNHNQFEQ
+841 TWFLSKAINHNQFEQ
-856 AHWWALGR
+856 AHWWAMGR

-877 AIPREQIEQWLPKLL
+877 VIPREQAEQWLPKLL
-892 ELNWQ
+892 EQNWQ
-897 KEQMIAFA
+897 KEPMIAFA
-905 VVMMCRKTGDRLF
+905 AVMICRKTGDRLF
-918 DVSDDYRE
+918 DISDDYRE
-926 QVRSKLKQSKV
+926 QVLAKLKQSKV

-952 ESESKRVFGDALPSG
+952 ESESKRIFGDALPSG
-967 LTLISS
+967 LTLVNN

>member
-1 MTSPRFLVGID
+1 MASPRFLVGID
-12 LGTTNTVVAFCEI
+12 LGTTNTVVAYCEI

-32 NVTLFDIDQLIG
+32 EVSLFDIDQLIG

-53 LPSFRYHPAD
+53 LPSFRYHPAV

-69 DLILPWESVR
+69 DLTLPWDNEPVA
-79 TEGDIDN
+79 GDINN

-116 VDRRSEI
+116 VDRNSDI
-123 LPWAGAAD
+123 LPWAGAQD
-131 VEKVS
+131 VDKVS
-136 PVTASASYLNHIR
+136 PVIASASYLNHIR
-149 QSWNYRHPSNKLE
+149 QAWNYRHPSNKLE

-181 TLEAAEQAGLGKIV
+181 TLEAAELAGLKKIV

-203 CYDWYARHQHT
+203 CYDWYARHQQT
-214 ASEELKTLP
+214 AADELKDLP

-244 DSDELALDRIGV
+244 THDDLALDRIGV

-265 NLDLALAHLAEQ
+265 NLDLALAHLAES
-277 RFSQSKKLNAANLT
+277 RFSQNKKLTAASLT

-298 KAKENLLSAN
+298 KAKENLLSTS

-327 TKSVQL
+327 TKSIAL

-349 SGFEEVPDK
+349 SDFSEVPDK

-375 VSKHIAEFLTQ
+375 VSKHVAEFLTQ
-386 HQQVSYAALNR
+386 HQQVSRAALGIEDD
-397 ANKLN
+397 K
-402 LESNQDLESNQNL
+402 QN
-415 ESNQY
+415 
-420 LENGE
+420 
-425 GTEKPAIPVGL
+425 AIPVGL

-441 VFNSELVTE
+441 VFNSDLVTE
-450 RITQLLENWKGT
+450 RVTTLLSDWRGA
-462 PITVLDNPHPDW
+462 PVTVLDNPHPDW

-502 FLHLP
+502 FLHLQ

-532 GRRFSLTLGEPVKFN
+532 GRRFSLTLGEPVRFN

-553 DSFGNTNSGSNA
+553 DTLTNNTA
-565 SIQNGMMVDVDPDI
+565 IQNGVMVDVDPDL
-579 FAPLPPYISTLES
+579 FAPLPPYITTLEG
-592 EGATLQA
+592 EGAELQA

-618 LKMECVSTE
+618 LKMECVSAE
-627 DDSTE
+627 DDK
-632 NDSKRWKLE
+632 KRWELE
-641 FEVRNQQAD
+641 FEVRNKQAD
-650 DQENSSF
+650 DGEEIQL
-657 HPNLEECKTL
+657 HPRLNECKEL
-667 ISRIYS
+667 IARLYS
-673 GNKKSAEGKE
+673 GNKKSAEGNE
-683 IKTLPKDLERKLGKR
+683 IKTLAKDLEKKLGKR
-698 EEWDFATLRQLFDAF
+698 DEWDFTTLRQLFDTFA
-713 SQGRKR
+713 QGRKR

-736 SMRPGFGDPTDS
+736 ALRPGFGDPTDS
-748 WRIEQIWSLYQ
+748 WRIEQVWGLYQ
-759 QSIQFKNHQ
+759 QNIQFKNHQ
-768 GWTDWWVFWRRV
+768 GWTDWWVFWRRI

-804 MKNPQSAKAAQDMGY
+804 MKNPQSAKAAQEMGY

-828 LENLDVEDKVLLA
+828 LEHLEVEDKVLLA
-841 TWYLSKAMNHNQFEQ
+841 TWFLSKAINQNQFEQ
-856 AHWWALGR
+856 AHWWAMGR

-877 AIPREQIEQWLPKLL
+877 VIPREQAEQWLPKLL
-892 ELNWQ
+892 EQNWL
-897 KEQMIAFA
+897 KEPMIAFA
-905 VVMMCRKTGDRLF
+905 AVMICRKTGDRLF
-918 DVSDDYRE
+918 DISDDYRE
-926 QVRSKLKQSKV
+926 QVLTKLKQSKV
-937 PESWISLVEEVKELS
+937 PESWVSLVEEVKELS

-967 LTLISS
+967 LTLVHH

>member
-1 MTSPRFLVGID
+1 MASPRFLVGID
-12 LGTTNTVVAFCEI
+12 LGTTNTVVAYCEI

-32 NVTLFDIDQLIG
+32 EVSLFDIDQLIG

-53 LPSFRYHPAD
+53 LPSFRYHPAV

-69 DLILPWESVR
+69 DLTLPWENEPVS
-79 TEGDIDN
+79 GDISN

-116 VDRRSEI
+116 VDRSSEI
-123 LPWAGAAD
+123 LPWAGAQD
-131 VEKVS
+131 VDKVS
-136 PVTASASYLNHIR
+136 PVIASASYLNHIR
-149 QSWNYRHPSNKLE
+149 QAWNYRHPSNKLE

-181 TLEAAEQAGLGKIV
+181 TLEAAELAGLKKIV

-203 CYDWYARHQHT
+203 CYDWYARHQQT
-214 ASEELKTLP
+214 AADELKELP

-233 TTDLSLIEAKF
+233 TTDLSLIEASF
-244 DSDELALDRIGV
+244 SSQNELALDRIGV

-265 NLDLALAHLAEQ
+265 NLDLALAHLAES
-277 RFSQSKKLNAANLT
+277 RFNQSKKLTAASLT

-298 KAKENLLSAN
+298 KAKENLLSAS
-308 APDEVKITMLGS
+308 APEEVKITMLGS

-327 TKSVQL
+327 TKSIGL

-349 SGFEEVPDK
+349 SDFSEVPDK

-375 VSKHIAEFLTQ
+375 VSKHVAEFLTQ
-386 HQQVSYAALNR
+386 HQQVARAALGIEDD
-397 ANKLN
+397 K
-402 LESNQDLESNQNL
+402 QN
-415 ESNQY
+415 
-420 LENGE
+420 
-425 GTEKPAIPVGL
+425 AIPVGL

-450 RITQLLENWKGT
+450 RVTTLLSDWRGA
-462 PITVLDNPHPDW
+462 PVTVLDNPHPDW

-502 FLHLP
+502 FLHLQ

-532 GRRFSLTLGEPVKFN
+532 GRRFSLTLGEPVRFN

-553 DSFGNTNSGSNA
+553 DTLTNNTA
-565 SIQNGMMVDVDPDI
+565 IQNGVMVDVDPDL
-579 FAPLPPYISTLES
+579 FAPLPPYITTLEG
-592 EGATLQA
+592 EGAELQA

-618 LKMECVSTE
+618 LKMECVSAE
-627 DDSTE
+627 D
-632 NDSKRWKLE
+632 DSKRWELE
-641 FEVRNQQAD
+641 FEVRNKQTD
-650 DQENSSF
+650 DSEQVKL
-657 HPNLEECKTL
+657 HPKLNECKEL
-667 ISRIYS
+667 IARLYS
-673 GNKKSAEGKE
+673 GNKKSAESKE
-683 IKTLPKDLERKLGKR
+683 IKTLAKDLEKKLGKR
-698 EEWDFATLRQLFDAF
+698 DEWDFTTLRQLFDTFA
-713 SQGRKR
+713 QGRKR

-736 SMRPGFGDPTDS
+736 ALRPGFGDPTDS
-748 WRIEQIWSLYQ
+748 WRIEQVWGLYQ
-759 QSIQFKNHQ
+759 QNIQFKNHQ
-768 GWTDWWVFWRRV
+768 GWTDWWVFWRRI

-789 ETILADIAKYLHPGA
+789 ENILADIAKYLHPGA

-819 ESMVRLSAS
+819 ESMVRLAAS
-828 LENLDVEDKVLLA
+828 LEHLEVEDKVLLA
-841 TWYLSKAMNHNQFEQ
+841 TWFLSKAINHYQFEQ
-856 AHWWALGR
+856 AHWWAMGR
-864 LASRTPLYGSQHN
+864 LASRTPLYSSQHN
-877 AIPREQIEQWLPKLL
+877 VIPREQAEQWLPKLL
-892 ELNWQ
+892 EQNWQ
-897 KEQMIAFA
+897 KEPMIAFA
-905 VVMMCRKTGDRLF
+905 AVMICRKTGDRLF
-918 DVSDDYRE
+918 DISDDYRE
-926 QVRSKLKQSKV
+926 QVLTKLKQSKV
-937 PESWISLVEEVKELS
+937 PESWVSLVEEVKELS
-952 ESESKRVFGDALPSG
+952 ESESKRIFGDALPSG
-967 LTLISS
+967 LTLVNN

>member
-1 MTSPRFLVGID
+1 MASPRFLVGID
-12 LGTTNTVVAFCEI
+12 LGTTNTVVAYCEI

-32 NVTLFDIDQLIG
+32 EVSLFDIDQLIG

-53 LPSFRYHPAD
+53 LPSFRYHPAV

-69 DLILPWESVR
+69 DLTLPWENEPVS
-79 TEGDIDN
+79 GDISN

-116 VDRRSEI
+116 VDRSSDI
-123 LPWAGAAD
+123 LPWAGAQD
-131 VEKVS
+131 VDKVS
-136 PVTASASYLNHIR
+136 PVIASASYLNHIR
-149 QSWNYRHPSNKLE
+149 QAWNYRHPSNKLE

-181 TLEAAEQAGLGKIV
+181 TLEAAELAGLKKIV

-203 CYDWYARHQHT
+203 CYDWYARHQQT
-214 ASEELKTLP
+214 AADELKELP

-233 TTDLSLIEAKF
+233 TTDLSLIEASF
-244 DSDELALDRIGV
+244 SSQDELALDRIGV

-265 NLDLALAHLAEQ
+265 NLDLALAHLAESRLSQ
-277 RFSQSKKLNAANLT
+277 NKGEQSKKLTAASLT

-298 KAKENLLSAN
+298 KAKENLLSAS
-308 APDEVKITMLGS
+308 APEEVKITMLGS

-327 TKSVQL
+327 TKSIGL

-349 SGFEEVPDK
+349 SDFSEVPDK

-375 VSKHIAEFLTQ
+375 VSKHVAEFLTQ
-386 HQQVSYAALNR
+386 HQQVARAALGIEDD
-397 ANKLN
+397 K
-402 LESNQDLESNQNL
+402 QN
-415 ESNQY
+415 
-420 LENGE
+420 
-425 GTEKPAIPVGL
+425 AIPVGL

-450 RITQLLENWKGT
+450 RVTTLLSDWRGA
-462 PITVLDNPHPDW
+462 PVTVLDNPHPDW

-502 FLHLP
+502 FLHLQ

-532 GRRFSLTLGEPVKFN
+532 GRRFSLTLGEPVRFN

-553 DSFGNTNSGSNA
+553 DTLTNNT
-565 SIQNGMMVDVDPDI
+565 SIQNGVMVDVDPDL
-579 FAPLPPYISTLES
+579 FAPLPPYITTLEG
-592 EGATLQA
+592 EGAELQA

-618 LKMECVSTE
+618 LKMECVSAE
-627 DDSTE
+627 D
-632 NDSKRWKLE
+632 DSKRWELE
-641 FEVRNQQAD
+641 FEVRNKQTD
-650 DQENSSF
+650 DSEQVKL
-657 HPNLEECKTL
+657 HPKLNECKEL
-667 ISRIYS
+667 IARLYS
-673 GNKKSAEGKE
+673 GNKKSAESKE
-683 IKTLPKDLERKLGKR
+683 IKTLAKDLEKKLGKR
-698 EEWDFATLRQLFDAF
+698 DEWDFTTLRQLFDTFA
-713 SQGRKR
+713 QGRKR

-736 SMRPGFGDPTDS
+736 ALRPGFGDPTDS
-748 WRIEQIWSLYQ
+748 WRIEQVWGLYQ
-759 QSIQFKNHQ
+759 QNIQFKNHQ
-768 GWTDWWVFWRRV
+768 GWTDWWVFWRRI

-828 LENLDVEDKVLLA
+828 LEHLEVEDKVLLA
-841 TWYLSKAMNHNQFEQ
+841 TWFLSKAINHNQFEQ
-856 AHWWALGR
+856 AHWWAMGR

-877 AIPREQIEQWLPKLL
+877 VVPREQAEQWLPKLL
-892 ELNWQ
+892 EQNWQ
-897 KEQMIAFA
+897 KEPMIAFA
-905 VVMMCRKTGDRLF
+905 AVMICRKTGDRLF
-918 DVSDDYRE
+918 DISDDYRE
-926 QVRSKLKQSKV
+926 QVLAKLKQSKV
-937 PESWISLVEEVKELS
+937 PESWVSLVEEVKELS
-952 ESESKRVFGDALPSG
+952 ESESKRIFGDALPSG
-967 LTLISS
+967 LTLVNN

>member
-1 MTSPRFLVGID
+1 MASPRFLVGID
-12 LGTTNTVVAFCEI
+12 LGTTNTVVAYCEI
-25 TDNLEQS
+25 TDNLQQS
-32 NVTLFDIDQLIG
+32 EVSLFDIDQLIG

-53 LPSFRYHPAD
+53 LPSFRYHPAPQ
-63 GQISPS
+63 QISPS
-69 DLILPWESVR
+69 DLTLPWENQPVS
-79 TEGDIDN
+79 GDIKN

-116 VDRRSEI
+116 VDRRSDI
-123 LPWAGAAD
+123 LPWAGAQD
-131 VEKVS
+131 VDKIS
-136 PVTASASYLNHIR
+136 PVIASASYLNHIR
-149 QSWNYRHPSNKLE
+149 QAWNYRHPSNKLE

-181 TLEAAEQAGLGKIV
+181 TLEAAGLAGLNKIV

-203 CYDWYARHQHT
+203 CYDWYARHQQT
-214 ASEELKTLP
+214 AADELKELP

-233 TTDLSLIEAKF
+233 TTDLSLIEARF
-244 DSDELALDRIGV
+244 NSNNGSNEGDLALDRIGV

-265 NLDLALAHLAEQ
+265 NLDLALAHLAES
-277 RFSQSKKLNAANLT
+277 RFNQNKKLTAASLT

-308 APDEVKITMLGS
+308 APEEVKITMLGS

-327 TKSVQL
+327 TKSIAL

-349 SGFEEVPDK
+349 SDFSQVPDK

-375 VSKHIAEFLTQ
+375 VSKHVAEFLSQ
-386 HQQVSYAALNR
+386 HQQVSRAALGIEDD
-397 ANKLN
+397 K
-402 LESNQDLESNQNL
+402 QN
-415 ESNQY
+415 
-420 LENGE
+420 
-425 GTEKPAIPVGL
+425 AIPVGL

-441 VFNSELVTE
+441 VFNSDLVTQ
-450 RITQLLENWKGT
+450 RVTSLLSDWRGA
-462 PITVLDNPHPDW
+462 PVTVLDNPHPDW

-502 FLHLP
+502 FLHLQ

-532 GRRFSLTLGEPVKFN
+532 GRRFSLTLGEPVRFN

-553 DSFGNTNSGSNA
+553 DTLTNNTT
-565 SIQNGMMVDVDPDI
+565 IQNGVMIDVDPDL
-579 FAPLPPYISTLES
+579 FQPLPPYITTLES
-592 EGATLQA
+592 EGADLHA

-618 LKMECVSTE
+618 LKMECVSAE
-627 DDSTE
+627 D
-632 NDSKRWKLE
+632 DSKRWGLE
-641 FEVRNQQAD
+641 FEVRNKQAGD
-650 DQENSSF
+650 SEEMEL
-657 HPNLEECKTL
+657 HPRLNECKEL
-667 ISRIYS
+667 IARLYS
-673 GNKKSAEGKE
+673 GNKKSADSNE
-683 IKTLPKDLERKLGKR
+683 IKTLAKDLEKRLGKR
-698 EEWDFATLRQLFDAF
+698 DEWDFTTLRQLFDTFA
-713 SQGRKR
+713 QGRKR

-736 SMRPGFGDPTDS
+736 ALRPGFGDATDS
-748 WRIEQIWSLYQ
+748 WRIEQVWGLYQ
-759 QSIQFKNHQ
+759 QNIQFKNHQ
-768 GWTDWWVFWRRV
+768 GWTDWWVFWRRI

-828 LENLDVEDKVLLA
+828 LEHLEVEDKVLLA
-841 TWYLSKAMNHNQFEQ
+841 TWFLSKAVNHNQFQQ

-864 LASRTPLYGSQHN
+864 LASRTPFYGSQHSV
-877 AIPREQIEQWLPKLL
+877 IPREQAEQWLPKLL
-892 ELNWQ
+892 EKNWQ
-897 KEQMIAFA
+897 KEPMIAFA
-905 VVMMCRKTGDRLF
+905 AVMICRKTGDRLF
-918 DVSDDYRE
+918 DISDEYRT
-926 QVRSKLKQSKV
+926 QVLAKLKQSKV
-937 PESWISLVEEVKELS
+937 PDTWVSLVEEVKELS

-967 LTLISS
+967 LTLVHN

>member
-1 MTSPRFLVGID
+1 MASPRFLVGID
-12 LGTTNTVVAFCEI
+12 LGTTNTVVAYCEI

-32 NVTLFDIDQLIG
+32 EVSLFDIDQLIG

-53 LPSFRYHPAD
+53 LPSFRYHPAV

-69 DLILPWESVR
+69 DLTLPWDNEPVA
-79 TEGDIDN
+79 GDINN

-116 VDRRSEI
+116 VDRNSDI
-123 LPWAGAAD
+123 LPWAGAQD
-131 VEKVS
+131 VDKVS
-136 PVTASASYLNHIR
+136 PVIASASYLNHIR
-149 QSWNYRHPSNKLE
+149 QAWNYRHPSNKLE

-181 TLEAAEQAGLGKIV
+181 TLEAAELAGLKKIV

-203 CYDWYARHQHT
+203 CYDWYARHQQT
-214 ASEELKTLP
+214 AANELKDLP

-244 DSDELALDRIGV
+244 THDDLALDRIGV

-265 NLDLALAHLAEQ
+265 NLDLALAHLAES
-277 RFSQSKKLNAANLT
+277 RFSQNKKLTAASLT

-298 KAKENLLSAN
+298 KAKENLLSAS

-327 TKSVQL
+327 TKSIAL

-349 SGFEEVPDK
+349 SDFSEVPDK

-375 VSKHIAEFLTQ
+375 VSKHVAEFLTQ
-386 HQQVSYAALNR
+386 HQQVSRAALGIEDDKHN
-397 ANKLN
+397 
-402 LESNQDLESNQNL
+402 
-415 ESNQY
+415 
-420 LENGE
+420 
-425 GTEKPAIPVGL
+425 AIPVGL

-441 VFNSELVTE
+441 VFNSDLVTE
-450 RITQLLENWKGT
+450 RVTTLLSDWRGA
-462 PITVLDNPHPDW
+462 PVTVLDNPHPDW

-502 FLHLP
+502 FLHLQ

-532 GRRFSLTLGEPVKFN
+532 GRRFSLTLGEPVRFN

-553 DSFGNTNSGSNA
+553 DTLTNNTA
-565 SIQNGMMVDVDPDI
+565 IQNGVMVDVDPDL
-579 FAPLPPYISTLES
+579 FAPLPPYITTLEG
-592 EGATLQA
+592 EGAELQA

-618 LKMECVSTE
+618 LKMECVSAE
-627 DDSTE
+627 DDK
-632 NDSKRWKLE
+632 KRWELE
-641 FEVRNQQAD
+641 FEVRNKQ
-650 DQENSSF
+650 
-657 HPNLEECKTL
+657 
-667 ISRIYS
+667 
-673 GNKKSAEGKE
+673 
-683 IKTLPKDLERKLGKR
+683 
-698 EEWDFATLRQLFDAF
+698 
-713 SQGRKR
+713 
-719 RRRSEQHEKNW
+719 
-730 LRLAGF
+730 
-736 SMRPGFGDPTDS
+736 TD
-748 WRIEQIWSLYQ
+748 
-759 QSIQFKNHQ
+759 
-768 GWTDWWVFWRRV
+768 
-780 AGGLSQEQQ
+780 
-789 ETILADIAKYLHPGA
+789 
-804 MKNPQSAKAAQDMGY
+804 
-819 ESMVRLSAS
+819 
-828 LENLDVEDKVLLA
+828 
-841 TWYLSKAMNHNQFEQ
+841 
-856 AHWWALGR
+856 
-864 LASRTPLYGSQHN
+864 
-877 AIPREQIEQWLPKLL
+877 
-892 ELNWQ
+892 
-897 KEQMIAFA
+897 
-905 VVMMCRKTGDRLF
+905 
-918 DVSDDYRE
+918 
-926 QVRSKLKQSKV
+926 
-937 PESWISLVEEVKELS
+937 
-952 ESESKRVFGDALPSG
+952 
-967 LTLISS
+967 